1 MKERNEKRPAC
12 KKGIVPIVVLLTIG
26 FVVNIACGIFYSAI
40 TPFMTANLNPLLTG
54 QKQVTTGQNLT
65 VEQAAEQS
73 RAMAQELVQE
83 GAVLLKD
90 QDNALPLAE
99 GTAVNLFGYGSVDP
113 IYGGSGSGASDT
125 SSNIDL
131 VTGLTNAGFTVN
143 QELVD
148 FYKKSG
154 VSRAAQKGFEGSN
167 FTPAEVP
174 AAQYTDELLQNAKA
188 FSDVAIVTFSRVGGE
203 GGDLPQDMYAAGYS
217 KTDDGRHYLELTQ
230 DEEDLLALIKAQGF
244 GKVIVLVNSSN
255 AMELGFLEDDAID
268 AALWIGSLGSTGFN
282 AVGEILSGKVNP
294 SGRLSDTYA
303 YDLTSS
309 PAYWNAGDFTYSNL
323 NHHYVEYAEGIYVGY
338 RFYETRYVDNTTGLC
353 DEAAYAKAVQY
364 PFGYGLSYTTFE
376 QSIADYKTTD
386 SAIEMTVE
394 VKNTGAVA
402 GKDVVQVYYTAPY
415 TIGGI
420 EKSHVVL
427 AGFAKTD
434 LLQPGASEKVTI
446 TFAPENMASYD
457 ETGAKAYVLEA
468 GTYQIKLM
476 NNAHDVIDQREY
488 EVPATITY
496 SGDNARSTDLV
507 AATNEFEDVA
517 QGQIQQ
523 YVSRADWEGTLP
535 TARTD
540 GKTASAETVAAKE
553 NTLVYENNDSDQPIT
568 MADHGLTLE
577 DMTGLD
583 YDDPKWNDL
592 LEQLSVDDM
601 TTMIANGGWSTPEI
615 TSVGKPATNDLD
627 GPAGINS
634 LVSSLK
640 GVSFPS
646 EVIVGSSWNT
656 DLAQRFGTAFGA
668 EAAANHVVGLYA
680 PGMNI
685 HRTPFSG
692 RNFEYYS
699 EDGLLSGKMGA
710 AMVQGVDSQGV
721 YTYIKHFALNDQE
734 SNRLSI
740 SVWANEQSIREIYL
754 KPFELSVKEGG
765 TTAVMSSYSRLGN
778 TWAGASKALL
788 TDVLRNEW
796 GFHGMVVTDSAMGN
810 TNWMDVNLAIRAGGD
825 MMLCLMGVNLDSSS
839 NTAQQAMRRACHN
852 ILYTQANSIAIAAA
866 VDNTPYWLILLAIV
880 DSILLIAIVLLI
892 LKRIPAGKKL
902 GKGAK
907 AGICVGIAAVVA
919 LVFFRSGSA
928 PAAAASSESAAASET
943 AESTAA
949 PAEEEVK
956 DGVFMEL
963 SQTDAGGWLGCHVY
977 LMQDGSYSVT
987 YDYNAENAGVESE
1000 KGTYEIGADG
1010 TLTLTAEDGTV
1021 HTAATAAN
1029 ADGTISYTLEI
1040 TEGNTSVV
1048 CNPTGTLDPNA
1059 ASAAPAEPV
1068 VEGLFMEL
1076 SQTDAGGW
1084 LGCHVYLMQDG
1095 SYSVTYDYTADNTGI
1110 EGEKGTYAIGADGTL
1125 TLTAADGTEHT
1136 AAAAANADGTIS
1148 YTLEI
1153 TEPNTS
1159 VVCNPTGTLDP
1170 NAASAAPAEPAMEGL
1185 LVELSQKDADGWL
1198 GCHIYLMEDG
1208 TFSVAYDYTADNI
1221 GIEAAKGTY
1230 ADNGDGT
1237 LTLTSDSGEEI
1248 TVTVTDNGDGTK
1260 TYSAEVTEAN
1270 TSIVCNPTGKH

>member
-1 MKERNEKRPAC
+1 MRSGLLRFFYKLLFIDIPARLSFVIVMVISVDSPKEQRKGKEFIVKERNEKRPAR
-12 KKGIVPIVVLLTIG
+12 KKGLVPIAVLLTIG

-54 QKQVTTGQNLT
+54 QKQVTTGQSLT

-83 GAVLLKD
+83 GVVLLKN
-90 QDNALPLAE
+90 QNNALPLAE
-99 GTAVNLFGYGSVDP
+99 DTAVNLFGYGSVDP

-148 FYKKSG
+148 FYKNSG

-174 AAQYTDELLQNAKA
+174 AAQYTDTLLQNAKA
-188 FSDVAIVTFSRVGGE
+188 FSDVAIVTISRVGGE

-230 DEEDLLALIKAQGF
+230 DEQDLLALIKAQGF

-255 AMELGFLEDDAID
+255 AMELGFLEDDSID

-303 YDLTSS
+303 YDLTTA
-309 PAYWNAGDFTYSNL
+309 PAYWNAGDFTYANL
-323 NHHYVEYAEGIYVGY
+323 KHHYVEYAEGIYVGY
-338 RFYETRYVDNTTGLC
+338 RFYETRYVDNTTGVC

-364 PFGYGLSYTTFE
+364 PFGYGLSYTSFE
-376 QSIADYKTTD
+376 QTITDYKTSD

-394 VKNTGAVA
+394 VKNTGSVA
-402 GKDVVQVYYTAPY
+402 GKEVVQVYYTAPY

-427 AGFAKTD
+427 AGFAKTS

-446 TFAPENMASYD
+446 TFAPEDMASYD
-457 ETGAKAYVLEA
+457 EIGAKAYVLEA

-476 NNAHDVIDQREY
+476 NNAHEVIDQREY

-496 SGDNARSTDLV
+496 SGENARSTDLV

-517 QGQIQQ
+517 QGQIKQ

-535 TARTD
+535 TTRTD
-540 GKTASAETVAAKE
+540 GKTASAETIAAKE
-553 NTLVYENNDSDQPIT
+553 NAPVYENNDSDQPIT
-568 MADHGLTLE
+568 VADHGLTLE

-583 YDDPKWNDL
+583 YNDPKWNDL

-601 TTMIANGGWSTPEI
+601 TNMISNGGWSTPEVS
-615 TSVGKPATNDLD
+615 SVGKPATNDLD

-710 AMVQGVDSQGV
+710 AMVQGLSGQGV
-721 YTYIKHFALNDQE
+721 YSYIKHFALNDQE

-740 SVWANEQSIREIYL
+740 SVWANEQSIREVYL

-796 GFHGMVVTDSAMGN
+796 GFQGMVVTDSAMGN
-810 TNWMDVNLAIRAGGD
+810 TSWMDINLALRAGGD
-825 MMLCLMGVNLDSSS
+825 MMLCLMGVKLDASS

-852 ILYTQANSIAIAAA
+852 ILYTQANSIAVVAA

-907 AGICVGIAAVVA
+907 AGICVGIVAVVA
-919 LVFFRSGSA
+919 LVFWTMFFRSGSA

-949 PAEEEVK
+949 PAETEEAK
-956 DGVFMEL
+956 D
-963 SQTDAGGWLGCHVY
+963 
-977 LMQDGSYSVT
+977 
-987 YDYNAENAGVESE
+987 
-1000 KGTYEIGADG
+1000 
-1010 TLTLTAEDGTV
+1010 
-1021 HTAATAAN
+1021 
-1029 ADGTISYTLEI
+1029 
-1040 TEGNTSVV
+1040 
-1048 CNPTGTLDPNA
+1048 
-1059 ASAAPAEPV
+1059 
-1068 VEGLFMEL
+1068 GLFMEL

-1084 LGCHVYLMQDG
+1084 LGCHVYLMEDG
-1095 SYSVTYDYTADNTGI
+1095 SYSVTYDYNAENAGV
-1110 EGEKGTYAIGADGTL
+1110 EGEKGTYAIGGDGTL
-1125 TLTAADGTEHT
+1125 TLTAEDGTAHT
-1136 AAAAANADGTIS
+1136 AAAAANPDGTIS

-1153 TEPNTS
+1153 TESNTS

-1170 NAASAAPAEPAMEGL
+1170 SAASAAPAMEGL
-1185 LVELSQKDADGWL
+1185 FVELSQTDAGGWL
-1198 GCHIYLMEDG
+1198 GCHVYLMEDG
-1208 TFSVAYDYTADNI
+1208 TFSVVYDYTADNA

-1230 ADNGDGT
+1230 VDNGDGT
-1237 LTLTSDSGEEI
+1237 LTLTPDSGDEI
-1248 TVTVTDNGDGTK
+1248 TVTVTENSDGTK
-1260 TYSAEVTEAN
+1260 TYAAELTEAN
-1270 TSIVCNPTGKH
+1270 TSIVCNPTGKR

>member
-1 MKERNEKRPAC
+1 MKERNEKRPPR
-12 KKGIVPIVVLLTIG
+12 KKGIVPIAVLLTIG
-26 FVVNIACGIFYSAI
+26 LVVNIACGIFYSAI
-40 TPFMTANLNPLLTG
+40 TPFMTANFNPLLTG
-54 QKQVTTGQNLT
+54 QKQVTTGQSLT

-90 QDNALPLAE
+90 QNNALPLAE

-174 AAQYTDELLQNAKA
+174 AEKYTDTLLQNAKA
-188 FSDVAIVTFSRVGGE
+188 FSDVAIVTISRVGGE

-244 GKVIVLVNSSN
+244 SKVIALINSSN

-303 YDLTSS
+303 YDLTTA
-309 PAYWNAGDFTYSNL
+309 PAYWNAGDFTYANL
-323 NHHYVEYAEGIYVGY
+323 KHHYVEYAEGIYVGY
-338 RFYETRYVDNTTGLC
+338 RFYETRYVDNTTGVC

-427 AGFAKTD
+427 AGFAKTS
-434 LLQPGASEKVTI
+434 LLQPGASEKVTV
-446 TFAPENMASYD
+446 TFAPEDMASYD

-476 NNAHDVIDQREY
+476 HNAHDVIDQREY

-496 SGDNARSTDLV
+496 SGNNARSTDLV

-517 QGQIQQ
+517 QGQIQK
-523 YVSRADWEGTLP
+523 YVSRADWEGALP
-535 TARTD
+535 TTRTD

-553 NTLVYENNDSDQPIT
+553 NTPVYENNDSDQPIT
-568 MADHGLTLE
+568 IADHGLTLE

-592 LEQLSVDDM
+592 LEQLSVEDM
-601 TTMIANGGWSTPEI
+601 TNMISNGGWSTPEVA
-615 TSVGKPATNDLD
+615 SVGKPATNDLD

-634 LVSSLK
+634 LVSNLK

-810 TNWMDVNLAIRAGGD
+810 TSWMDINLALRAGGD
-825 MMLCLMGVNLDSSS
+825 MMLCLMGVKLDSSS

-880 DSILLIAIVLLI
+880 DSILLIAIVLLL

-907 AGICVGIAAVVA
+907 AGICVGIVAVVA
-919 LVFFRSGSA
+919 LVFWAMFFRSGIA
-928 PAAAASSESAAASET
+928 PATAASSESAAASET

-949 PAEEEVK
+949 SEEAK

-987 YDYNAENAGVESE
+987 YDYNAENAGVEGE

-1021 HTAATAAN
+1021 HTAAAAAN
-1029 ADGTISYTLEI
+1029 ADGTISYTLEF
-1040 TEGNTSVV
+1040 TEANTSVV

-1059 ASAAPAEPV
+1059 ASAAPAM
-1068 VEGLFMEL
+1068 EGLLVEL
-1076 SQTDAGGW
+1076 SQKDAGGW

-1095 SYSVTYDYTADNTGI
+1095 SYSVTYDYNAENAGV
-1110 EGEKGTYAIGADGTL
+1110 EGEKGTYEIDADGTL
-1125 TLTAADGTEHT
+1125 TLTAADGTVHT

-1148 YTLEI
+1148 YTLEF
-1153 TEPNTS
+1153 TESNTS

-1170 NAASAAPAEPAMEGL
+1170 NAASAAPAMEGL
-1185 LVELSQKDADGWL
+1185 LVELSQKDAGGWL
-1198 GCHIYLMEDG
+1198 GCHVYLMEDG
-1208 TFSVAYDYTADNI
+1208 TFSVAYDYTADNA

-1230 ADNGDGT
+1230 VDNGDGT
-1237 LTLTSDSGEEI
+1237 LTLTADSGDEI

-1260 TYSAEVTEAN
+1260 TYAAEVTEAN
-1270 TSIVCNPTGKH
+1270 TSIVCNPTGKR

>member
-1 MKERNEKRPAC
+1 MKERNEKRPPR
-12 KKGIVPIVVLLTIG
+12 KKGIVPIAVLLTIG
-26 FVVNIACGIFYSAI
+26 LVVNIACGIFYSAI
-40 TPFMTANLNPLLTG
+40 TPFMTANFNPLLTG
-54 QKQVTTGQNLT
+54 QKQVTTGQSLT

-90 QDNALPLAE
+90 QNNALPLAE

-174 AAQYTDELLQNAKA
+174 AAQYTDTLLQNAKA
-188 FSDVAIVTFSRVGGE
+188 FSDVAIVTISRVGGE

-244 GKVIVLVNSSN
+244 GKVIVLINSSN
-255 AMELGFLEDDAID
+255 AMELGFLEDDSID

-303 YDLTSS
+303 YDLTTA

-323 NHHYVEYAEGIYVGY
+323 KHHYVEYAEGIYVGY
-338 RFYETRYVDNTTGLC
+338 RFYETRYVDNTTGVC

-415 TIGGI
+415 TVGGI

-427 AGFAKTD
+427 AGFAKTS
-434 LLQPGASEKVTI
+434 LLQPGASEKVTV
-446 TFAPENMASYD
+446 TFAPEDMASYD

-496 SGDNARSTDLV
+496 SGENARSTDLV

-517 QGQIQQ
+517 QGQIKQ

-535 TARTD
+535 TTRTD

-553 NTLVYENNDSDQPIT
+553 NTPVYENNDSDQPIT
-568 MADHGLTLE
+568 IADHGLTLE

-601 TTMIANGGWSTPEI
+601 TNMIANGGWSTPEVA
-615 TSVGKPATNDLD
+615 SVGKPATNDLD

-710 AMVQGVDSQGV
+710 AMVQGVGSQGV

-810 TNWMDVNLAIRAGGD
+810 TSWMDINLALRAGGD
-825 MMLCLMGVNLDSSS
+825 MMLCLMGVKLDSSS

-880 DSILLIAIVLLI
+880 DSILLIAIVLLL

-919 LVFFRSGSA
+919 LVFWAMFFRSDSVS
-928 PAAAASSESAAASET
+928 AAASSESAASSET

-949 PAEEEVK
+949 SEEAT
-956 DGVFMEL
+956 DGLFMEL

-987 YDYNAENAGVESE
+987 YDYNAENAGVEGE

-1021 HTAATAAN
+1021 HTAAAAANADGTISYTLEFTEANTSVVCNPTGTFDPSAASAAPAMDGLFMELSQKDAGGWLGCHVYLMEDGSYTVTYDYTADNTGIEGEKGTYEIGADGTLTLTAEDGTVHTAAAAAN

-1040 TEGNTSVV
+1040 TESNTSVV

-1059 ASAAPAEPV
+1059 ASAAPA
-1068 VEGLFMEL
+1068 
-1076 SQTDAGGW
+1076 
-1084 LGCHVYLMQDG
+1084 
-1095 SYSVTYDYTADNTGI
+1095 
-1110 EGEKGTYAIGADGTL
+1110 
-1125 TLTAADGTEHT
+1125 
-1136 AAAAANADGTIS
+1136 
-1148 YTLEI
+1148 
-1153 TEPNTS
+1153 
-1159 VVCNPTGTLDP
+1159 
-1170 NAASAAPAEPAMEGL
+1170 MEGL
-1185 LVELSQKDADGWL
+1185 LVELSQKDAGGWL

-1208 TFSVAYDYTADNI
+1208 TFSVAYDYTADNA

-1237 LTLTSDSGEEI
+1237 LTLTADSGEEI

-1260 TYSAEVTEAN
+1260 TYAAEVTEVN
-1270 TSIVCNPTGKH
+1270 TSIVCNPTGKR

>member
-1 MKERNEKRPAC
+1 MKERNEKRPPR
-12 KKGIVPIVVLLTIG
+12 KKGIVPIAVLLTIG
-26 FVVNIACGIFYSAI
+26 LVVNIACGIFYSAI

-54 QKQVTTGQNLT
+54 QKQVTTGQSLT

-90 QDNALPLAE
+90 QNNALPLAE

-154 VSRAAQKGFEGSN
+154 VSRAVQKGFEGSN

-174 AAQYTDELLQNAKA
+174 AAQYTDALLQNAKA

-244 GKVIVLVNSSN
+244 GKVIVLINSSN
-255 AMELGFLEDDAID
+255 AMELGFLEDDSID

-303 YDLTSS
+303 YDLTTA

-338 RFYETRYVDNTTGLC
+338 RFYETRYVDNTTGVC
-353 DEAAYAKAVQY
+353 DEAVYAKAVQY

-376 QSIADYKTTD
+376 QSIADYKTSD

-394 VKNTGAVA
+394 VKNTGSVA

-415 TIGGI
+415 TVGGI

-427 AGFAKTD
+427 AGFAKTG
-434 LLQPGASEKVTI
+434 LLQPGASEKVTV
-446 TFAPENMASYD
+446 TFAPEDMASYD

-517 QGQIQQ
+517 QGQIQK
-523 YVSRADWEGTLP
+523 YVSRADWEGALP
-535 TARTD
+535 TTRTD

-553 NTLVYENNDSDQPIT
+553 NTPVYENNDSDQPIT
-568 MADHGLTLE
+568 IADHGLTLE

-592 LEQLSVDDM
+592 LEQLSVEDM
-601 TTMIANGGWSTPEI
+601 TNMISNGGWSTPEVA
-615 TSVGKPATNDLD
+615 SVGKPATNDLD

-634 LVSSLK
+634 LVSNLK

-810 TNWMDVNLAIRAGGD
+810 TSWMDINLALRAGGD
-825 MMLCLMGVNLDSSS
+825 MMLCLMGVKLDSSS

-880 DSILLIAIVLLI
+880 DSILLIAIVLLL

-907 AGICVGIAAVVA
+907 AGICVGIVAVVA
-919 LVFFRSGSA
+919 LVFWAMFFRSGIA
-928 PAAAASSESAAASET
+928 PATAASSESAAASET

-949 PAEEEVK
+949 SEEAK

-987 YDYNAENAGVESE
+987 YDYNAENAGVEGE

-1021 HTAATAAN
+1021 HTAAAAAN
-1029 ADGTISYTLEI
+1029 ADGTISYTLEF
-1040 TEGNTSVV
+1040 TEANTSVV

-1059 ASAAPAEPV
+1059 ASAAPAM
-1068 VEGLFMEL
+1068 EGLLVEL
-1076 SQTDAGGW
+1076 SQKDAGGW

-1095 SYSVTYDYTADNTGI
+1095 SYSVTYDYNAENAGV
-1110 EGEKGTYAIGADGTL
+1110 EGEKGTYEIDADGTL
-1125 TLTAADGTEHT
+1125 TLTAADGTVHT

-1148 YTLEI
+1148 YTLEF
-1153 TEPNTS
+1153 TESNTS

-1170 NAASAAPAEPAMEGL
+1170 NAASAAPAMEGL
-1185 LVELSQKDADGWL
+1185 LVELSQKDAGGWL
-1198 GCHIYLMEDG
+1198 GCHVYLMEDG
-1208 TFSVAYDYTADNI
+1208 TFSVAYDYTADNA

-1230 ADNGDGT
+1230 VDNGDGT
-1237 LTLTSDSGEEI
+1237 LTLTADSGDEI

-1260 TYSAEVTEAN
+1260 TYAAEVTEAN
-1270 TSIVCNPTGKH
+1270 TSIVCNPTGKR

>member
-1 MKERNEKRPAC
+1 MKERNEKRPAR
-12 KKGIVPIVVLLTIG
+12 KKGIVPIAVLLTIG
-26 FVVNIACGIFYSAI
+26 LVVNIACGIFYSAI

-54 QKQVTTGQNLT
+54 QKQVTTGQSLT
-65 VEQAAEQS
+65 VEQAADQS

-90 QDNALPLAE
+90 QNNALPLAE

-174 AAQYTDELLQNAKA
+174 AAQYTDTLLQNAKA
-188 FSDVAIVTFSRVGGE
+188 FSDVAIVTISRVGGE

-244 GKVIVLVNSSN
+244 GKVIVLINSSN
-255 AMELGFLEDDAID
+255 AMELGFLEDDSID

-282 AVGEILSGKVNP
+282 AVGEILSGKMNP

-303 YDLTSS
+303 YDLTTA

-338 RFYETRYVDNTTGLC
+338 RFYETRYVDNTTGVC

-394 VKNTGAVA
+394 VKNTGSVA

-427 AGFAKTD
+427 AGFAKTG
-434 LLQPGASEKVTI
+434 LLEPGASEKVTV
-446 TFAPENMASYD
+446 TFAPEDMASYD

-476 NNAHDVIDQREY
+476 NNAHEVIDQREY

-517 QGQIQQ
+517 QGQIKQ

-535 TARTD
+535 TTRTD

-553 NTLVYENNDSDQPIT
+553 NTPVYENNDSDQPIT
-568 MADHGLTLE
+568 FADHGLTLE

-583 YDDPKWNDL
+583 YDDPKWDDL

-601 TTMIANGGWSTPEI
+601 TNMISNGGWSTPEVA
-615 TSVGKPATNDLD
+615 SVGKPATNDLD

-765 TTAVMSSYSRLGN
+765 TTAVSSYSRLGN

-810 TNWMDVNLAIRAGGD
+810 TSWMDINLALRAGGD
-825 MMLCLMGVNLDSSS
+825 MMLCLMGVKLDSSS

-919 LVFFRSGSA
+919 LVFWAMFFRSSSVSVA
-928 PAAAASSESAAASET
+928 TASSESAAASET

-949 PAEEEVK
+949 SEEA
-956 DGVFMEL
+956 
-963 SQTDAGGWLGCHVY
+963 TD
-977 LMQDGSYSVT
+977 
-987 YDYNAENAGVESE
+987 
-1000 KGTYEIGADG
+1000 
-1010 TLTLTAEDGTV
+1010 
-1021 HTAATAAN
+1021 
-1029 ADGTISYTLEI
+1029 
-1040 TEGNTSVV
+1040 
-1048 CNPTGTLDPNA
+1048 
-1059 ASAAPAEPV
+1059 
-1068 VEGLFMEL
+1068 GLFMEL

-1095 SYSVTYDYTADNTGI
+1095 SYTVTYDYNAENAGVEGEKGTYEIGADGTLTLTAADGTVQTAAAAANVDGTISYTLEFTEANTSVVCNPTGTFDPSAVSAAPAMDGLFMELSQKDAGGWLGCHVYLMQDGSYTVTYDYTADNTGI
-1110 EGEKGTYAIGADGTL
+1110 EGEKGTYEIGADGTL
-1125 TLTAADGTEHT
+1125 TLTAADGTVHT
-1136 AAAAANADGTIS
+1136 AAATANADGIIS

-1153 TEPNTS
+1153 TESNTS

-1170 NAASAAPAEPAMEGL
+1170 SAASAAPAMEGL
-1185 LVELSQKDADGWL
+1185 LVELSQKDVGGWL

-1208 TFSVAYDYTADNI
+1208 SFSVAYDYTADNA
-1221 GIEAAKGTY
+1221 GIEAAKGIY
-1230 ADNGDGT
+1230 VDNGDGT
-1237 LTLTSDSGEEI
+1237 LTLTADSGDEI

-1260 TYSAEVTEAN
+1260 TYAAEVTEVN
-1270 TSIVCNPTGKH
+1270 TSIVCNPTGKR

>member
-1 MKERNEKRPAC
+1 M
-12 KKGIVPIVVLLTIG
+12 
-26 FVVNIACGIFYSAI
+26 
-40 TPFMTANLNPLLTG
+40 
-54 QKQVTTGQNLT
+54 
-65 VEQAAEQS
+65 
-73 RAMAQELVQE
+73 
-83 GAVLLKD
+83 
-90 QDNALPLAE
+90 
-99 GTAVNLFGYGSVDP
+99 
-113 IYGGSGSGASDT
+113 
-125 SSNIDL
+125 
-131 VTGLTNAGFTVN
+131 
-143 QELVD
+143 
-148 FYKKSG
+148 
-154 VSRAAQKGFEGSN
+154 
-167 FTPAEVP
+167 
-174 AAQYTDELLQNAKA
+174 
-188 FSDVAIVTFSRVGGE
+188 AIVTISRVGGE

-244 GKVIVLVNSSN
+244 SKVIVLVNSSN
-255 AMELGFLEDDAID
+255 AMELGFLEDDSID

-303 YDLTSS
+303 YDLTTA
-309 PAYWNAGDFTYSNL
+309 PAYWNAGDFTYANL
-323 NHHYVEYAEGIYVGY
+323 KHHYVEYAEGIYVGY
-338 RFYETRYVDNTTGLC
+338 RFYETRYVDNTTGVC

-376 QSIADYKTTD
+376 QSIADYKSTD

-427 AGFAKTD
+427 AGFAKTS
-434 LLQPGASEKVTI
+434 LLEPGASEKVTI
-446 TFAPENMASYD
+446 TFAPEDMASYD

-517 QGQIQQ
+517 QGQIKQ

-535 TARTD
+535 TTRTD

-553 NTLVYENNDSDQPIT
+553 NTPVYENNDSDQPIT
-568 MADHGLTLE
+568 IADHGLTLE

-601 TTMIANGGWSTPEI
+601 TNMISNGGWSTPEVA
-615 TSVGKPATNDLD
+615 SVGKPATNDLD

-710 AMVQGVDSQGV
+710 AMVQGVGSQGV
-721 YTYIKHFALNDQE
+721 YSYIKHFALNDQE

-810 TNWMDVNLAIRAGGD
+810 TSWMDVNLAIRAGGD
-825 MMLCLMGVNLDSSS
+825 MMLCLMGVKLDSSS

-919 LVFFRSGSA
+919 LVFWAMFFRSSSVS
-928 PAAAASSESAAASET
+928 AAAASSESAAASET
-943 AESTAA
+943 AES
-949 PAEEEVK
+949 
-956 DGVFMEL
+956 
-963 SQTDAGGWLGCHVY
+963 
-977 LMQDGSYSVT
+977 
-987 YDYNAENAGVESE
+987 
-1000 KGTYEIGADG
+1000 I
-1010 TLTLTAEDGTV
+1010 
-1021 HTAATAAN
+1021 
-1029 ADGTISYTLEI
+1029 
-1040 TEGNTSVV
+1040 
-1048 CNPTGTLDPNA
+1048 A
-1059 ASAAPAEPV
+1059 ASEEAKD
-1068 VEGLFMEL
+1068 GLFMEL

-1095 SYSVTYDYTADNTGI
+1095 SYTVTYDYNAENAGVEGEKGTYEIGADGTLTLTAEDGTVHTAAAAANADGTISYTLEFTEANTSVVCNPTGTLDPSAASAAPAMEGLFMELSQKDAGGWLGCHVYLMEDGSYTVTYDYTADNTGI
-1110 EGEKGTYAIGADGTL
+1110 EGEKGTYEIGADGTL
-1125 TLTAADGTEHT
+1125 TLTAADGTVHT
-1136 AAAAANADGTIS
+1136 AAAVANADGTIS
-1148 YTLEI
+1148 YTLEF
-1153 TEPNTS
+1153 TEANTS
-1159 VVCNPTGTLDP
+1159 VVCNPTGTLEP
-1170 NAASAAPAEPAMEGL
+1170 NAASAAPAMEGL
-1185 LVELSQKDADGWL
+1185 LVELSQKDAGGWL

-1208 TFSVAYDYTADNI
+1208 TFSVAYDYTADNA
-1221 GIEAAKGTY
+1221 GSEAAKGTY

-1237 LTLTSDSGEEI
+1237 LTLTADSGDEI
-1248 TVTVTDNGDGTK
+1248 TVTVTDNGNGTK
-1260 TYSAEVTEAN
+1260 TYAAEVTEPN
-1270 TSIVCNPTGKH
+1270 TSVVCNPTGKH

>member
-1 MKERNEKRPAC
+1 MKERNEKRPPR
-12 KKGIVPIVVLLTIG
+12 KKGIVPIAVLLTIG
-26 FVVNIACGIFYSAI
+26 LVVNIACGIFYSAI
-40 TPFMTANLNPLLTG
+40 TPFMTANFNPLLTG
-54 QKQVTTGQNLT
+54 QKQVTTGQSLT

-174 AAQYTDELLQNAKA
+174 AAQYTDTLLQNAKA
-188 FSDVAIVTFSRVGGE
+188 FSDVAIVTISRVGGE

-303 YDLTSS
+303 YDLTTA

-323 NHHYVEYAEGIYVGY
+323 KHHYVEYAEGIYVGY

-427 AGFAKTD
+427 AGFAKTS
-434 LLQPGASEKVTI
+434 LLQPGASEKVTV
-446 TFAPENMASYD
+446 TFASEDMASYD

-476 NNAHDVIDQREY
+476 NNAHEVIDQREY

-517 QGQIQQ
+517 QGQIKQ

-535 TARTD
+535 TTRTD

-553 NTLVYENNDSDQPIT
+553 NTPVYENNDSDQPIT
-568 MADHGLTLE
+568 IADHGLTLE

-601 TTMIANGGWSTPEI
+601 TNMISNGGWSTPEVA
-615 TSVGKPATNDLD
+615 SVGKPATNDLD

-810 TNWMDVNLAIRAGGD
+810 TSWMDINLALRAGGD
-825 MMLCLMGVNLDSSS
+825 MMLCLMGVKLDSSS

-919 LVFFRSGSA
+919 LVFWAMFFRSSSVSVA
-928 PAAAASSESAAASET
+928 TACSESAAASET

-949 PAEEEVK
+949 SEKAT
-956 DGVFMEL
+956 DGLFMEL

-987 YDYNAENAGVESE
+987 YDYNAENAGVEGE

-1010 TLTLTAEDGTV
+1010 TLTLTAADGTV
-1021 HTAATAAN
+1021 QTAAAAAN
-1029 ADGTISYTLEI
+1029 VDGTISYTLEF
-1040 TEGNTSVV
+1040 TEANTSVV
-1048 CNPTGTLDPNA
+1048 CNPTGTLDPSA
-1059 ASAAPAEPV
+1059 ASAAPAMD
-1068 VEGLFMEL
+1068 GLFMEL
-1076 SQTDAGGW
+1076 SQKDAGGW

-1095 SYSVTYDYTADNTGI
+1095 SYTVTYDYTADNTGI
-1110 EGEKGTYAIGADGTL
+1110 EGEKGTYEIGADGTL
-1125 TLTAADGTEHT
+1125 TLTAADGTVQT
-1136 AAAAANADGTIS
+1136 AAAAANVDGTIS
-1148 YTLEI
+1148 YTLEF
-1153 TEPNTS
+1153 TEANTS
-1159 VVCNPTGTLDP
+1159 VVCNPTGTFDP
-1170 NAASAAPAEPAMEGL
+1170 SAVSAAPAMDGL
-1185 LVELSQKDADGWL
+1185 FMELSQKDAGGWL

-1208 TFSVAYDYTADNI
+1208 TFSVAYDYTADNA

-1237 LTLTSDSGEEI
+1237 LTLTADSGEEI

-1260 TYSAEVTEAN
+1260 TYAAEVTEVN
-1270 TSIVCNPTGKH
+1270 TSIVCNPTGKR

>member
-1 MKERNEKRPAC
+1 MKERNEKRPAR
-12 KKGIVPIVVLLTIG
+12 KKGIVPIAVLLTIG
-26 FVVNIACGIFYSAI
+26 LVVNIACGIFYSAI

-54 QKQVTTGQNLT
+54 QKQVTTGQSLT
-65 VEQAAEQS
+65 VEQAADQS

-90 QDNALPLAE
+90 QNNALPLAE

-174 AAQYTDELLQNAKA
+174 AAQYTDTLLQNAKA

-244 GKVIVLVNSSN
+244 GKVIVLINSSN
-255 AMELGFLEDDAID
+255 AMELGFLEDDSID

-303 YDLTSS
+303 YDLTTA

-338 RFYETRYVDNTTGLC
+338 RFYETRYVDNTTGVC

-376 QSIADYKTTD
+376 QSIADYKTSD

-415 TIGGI
+415 TVGGI

-427 AGFAKTD
+427 AGFAKTG

-446 TFAPENMASYD
+446 TFAPEDMASYD

-553 NTLVYENNDSDQPIT
+553 NTPVYENNDSDQPIT
-568 MADHGLTLE
+568 IADHGLTLE

-601 TTMIANGGWSTPEI
+601 TNMISNGGWSTPEVA
-615 TSVGKPATNDLD
+615 SVGKPATNDLD

-710 AMVQGVDSQGV
+710 AMVQGVGSQGV

-810 TNWMDVNLAIRAGGD
+810 TSWMDINLALRAGGD
-825 MMLCLMGVNLDSSS
+825 MMLCLMGVKLDSSS

-880 DSILLIAIVLLI
+880 DSILLIAIVLLL

-919 LVFFRSGSA
+919 LVFWAMFFRSGSA
-928 PAAAASSESAAASET
+928 PAAAASSESAAVSET

-949 PAEEEVK
+949 SAEPEEAK
-956 DGVFMEL
+956 DGLFMEL

-987 YDYNAENAGVESE
+987 YDYNAENAGVEGE

-1021 HTAATAAN
+1021 HTAA
-1029 ADGTISYTLEI
+1029 
-1040 TEGNTSVV
+1040 
-1048 CNPTGTLDPNA
+1048 
-1059 ASAAPAEPV
+1059 
-1068 VEGLFMEL
+1068 
-1076 SQTDAGGW
+1076 
-1084 LGCHVYLMQDG
+1084 
-1095 SYSVTYDYTADNTGI
+1095 
-1110 EGEKGTYAIGADGTL
+1110 
-1125 TLTAADGTEHT
+1125 
-1136 AAAAANADGTIS
+1136 AAANADGTIS

-1153 TEPNTS
+1153 TESNTS

-1170 NAASAAPAEPAMEGL
+1170 SAASAAPAMEGL
-1185 LVELSQKDADGWL
+1185 LVELSQKDAGGWLGCHIYLMEDGSYSVTYDYNAENAGVEGEKGTYEIGADGTLTLTAEDGTVHTAAAAANADGTIQYTLEITEANTSVVCNPTGTLDPGAASAAPAMEGLLVELSQTDAGGWL

-1208 TFSVAYDYTADNI
+1208 TFSVAYDYTADNA

-1230 ADNGDGT
+1230 VDNGDGT
-1237 LTLTSDSGEEI
+1237 LTLTADSGDAI
-1248 TVTVTDNGDGTK
+1248 TVTVTDNGDGTQ
-1260 TYSAEVTEAN
+1260 TYSAEVTEIN
-1270 TSIVCNPTGKH
+1270 TSIVCNPTGKR

>member
-1 MKERNEKRPAC
+1 MKERNEKRSPR
-12 KKGIVPIVVLLTIG
+12 KKGIVPIAVLLTIG
-26 FVVNIACGIFYSAI
+26 LVINIACGMFYSAI

-54 QKQVTTGQNLT
+54 QKQVTTGQSLT
-65 VEQAAEQS
+65 VEQAADQS

-90 QDNALPLAE
+90 QNNALPLAE

-131 VTGLTNAGFTVN
+131 VTGLTNAGFSVN

-174 AAQYTDELLQNAKA
+174 AEKYTDTLLQNAKA
-188 FSDVAIVTFSRVGGE
+188 FSDVAIVTISRVGGE

-230 DEEDLLALIKAQGF
+230 DEEDLLALVKAQGF
-244 GKVIVLVNSSN
+244 DKVIVLINSSN
-255 AMELGFLEDDAID
+255 AMELGFLEDDSIA

-303 YDLTSS
+303 YDLTTA
-309 PAYWNAGDFTYSNL
+309 PAYWNAGDFTYANL
-323 NHHYVEYAEGIYVGY
+323 KHHYVEYAEGIYVGY
-338 RFYETRYVDNTTGLC
+338 RFYETRYVDNTTGVC

-364 PFGYGLSYTTFE
+364 PFGYGLSYTTIE
-376 QSIADYKTTD
+376 QSIADYKPTD

-427 AGFAKTD
+427 AGFAKTG

-446 TFAPENMASYD
+446 TFAPEDMASYD

-517 QGQIQQ
+517 QGQIKQ

-535 TARTD
+535 TTRTD
-540 GKTASAETVAAKE
+540 GKAASPETVAAKE
-553 NTLVYENNDSDQPIT
+553 NTPVYENNDSDQPIT
-568 MADHGLTLE
+568 IADHGLTLE

-601 TTMIANGGWSTPEI
+601 TNMISNGGWSTPEVA
-615 TSVGKPATNDLD
+615 SVGKPATNDLD

-634 LVSSLK
+634 LVSNLK

-825 MMLCLMGVNLDSSS
+825 MMLCLMGVKLDSSS

-892 LKRIPAGKKL
+892 LKHIPAGKKL

-907 AGICVGIAAVVA
+907 AGICVGIVAVVA
-919 LVFFRSGSA
+919 LVFWAMFFRSSSSA
-928 PAAAASSESAAASET
+928 PTAAASSESAAASET

-949 PAEEEVK
+949 SEEAK

-977 LMQDGSYSVT
+977 LMEDGSYTVT
-987 YDYNAENAGVESE
+987 YDYNAENAGVEGEKGTYEIGADGTLILTAEDGTVHTATAAANADGTITYTVELTEANTSVVCNPTGTFDPSAASAAPAMEGLLVELSQKDAGGWLGCHVYLMEDGSYTVTYDYNAENAGVEGE

-1010 TLTLTAEDGTV
+1010 TLTLTAADGTV
-1021 HTAATAAN
+1021 HTATAAAN
-1029 ADGTISYTLEI
+1029 PDGTITYTVEI
-1040 TEGNTSVV
+1040 TESNTSVV
-1048 CNPTGTLDPNA
+1048 CNPTGTLDPSA
-1059 ASAAPAEPV
+1059 ASAA
-1068 VEGLFMEL
+1068 
-1076 SQTDAGGW
+1076 
-1084 LGCHVYLMQDG
+1084 
-1095 SYSVTYDYTADNTGI
+1095 
-1110 EGEKGTYAIGADGTL
+1110 
-1125 TLTAADGTEHT
+1125 
-1136 AAAAANADGTIS
+1136 
-1148 YTLEI
+1148 
-1153 TEPNTS
+1153 
-1159 VVCNPTGTLDP
+1159 
-1170 NAASAAPAEPAMEGL
+1170 PAMEGL
-1185 LVELSQKDADGWL
+1185 LVELSQKDAGGWL
-1198 GCHIYLMEDG
+1198 GCHVYLMEDG
-1208 TFSVAYDYTADNI
+1208 TFSVAYDYTADNA

-1230 ADNGDGT
+1230 VDNGDGT
-1237 LTLTSDSGEEI
+1237 LTLTADSGDAI

-1260 TYSAEVTEAN
+1260 TYAAEVTEAN

>member
-1 MKERNEKRPAC
+1 MKERNEKRPPR
-12 KKGIVPIVVLLTIG
+12 KKGIVPIAVLLTIG
-26 FVVNIACGIFYSAI
+26 LVVNIACGIFYSAI
-40 TPFMTANLNPLLTG
+40 TPFMTANFNPLLTG
-54 QKQVTTGQNLT
+54 QKQVTTGQSLT

-90 QDNALPLAE
+90 QNNALPLAE

-174 AAQYTDELLQNAKA
+174 AAQYTDTLLQNAKA
-188 FSDVAIVTFSRVGGE
+188 FSDVAIVTISRVGGE

-217 KTDDGRHYLELTQ
+217 KTDDGKHYLELTK

-244 GKVIVLVNSSN
+244 GKVIVLINSSN
-255 AMELGFLEDDAID
+255 AMELGFLEDDSID

-303 YDLTSS
+303 YDLTTA
-309 PAYWNAGDFTYSNL
+309 PAYWNAGDFTYANL
-323 NHHYVEYAEGIYVGY
+323 KHHYVEYAEGIYVGY
-338 RFYETRYVDNTTGLC
+338 RFYETRYVDNTTGVC

-376 QSIADYKTTD
+376 QSIADYKATD

-427 AGFAKTD
+427 AGFAKTS
-434 LLQPGASEKVTI
+434 LLQPGASEKVTV
-446 TFAPENMASYD
+446 TFAPEDMASYD

-476 NNAHDVIDQREY
+476 NNAHEVIDQREY

-517 QGQIQQ
+517 QGQIKQ
-523 YVSRADWEGTLP
+523 YVSRADWQGTLP
-535 TARTD
+535 TTRTD

-553 NTLVYENNDSDQPIT
+553 NTPVYENNDSDQPIT
-568 MADHGLTLE
+568 IADHGLTLE

-601 TTMIANGGWSTPEI
+601 TNMISNGGWSTPEVA
-615 TSVGKPATNDLD
+615 SVGKPATNDLD

-710 AMVQGVDSQGV
+710 AMVQGVGSQGV

-810 TNWMDVNLAIRAGGD
+810 TSWMDINLALRAGGD
-825 MMLCLMGVNLDSSS
+825 MMLCLMGVKLDSSS

-919 LVFFRSGSA
+919 LVFWAMFFRSSSVSVA
-928 PAAAASSESAAASET
+928 TASSESAAASET

-949 PAEEEVK
+949 SEEAT
-956 DGVFMEL
+956 DGLFMEL
-963 SQTDAGGWLGCHVY
+963 SQTDAGGWLGCHVYLMQDGSYTVTYDYNAENAGVEGEKGTYEIGADGTLTLTAEDGTVHTAAAAANADGTISYTLEFTEANTSVVCNPTGTFDPNAASAAPAMDGLFMELSQKDAGGWLGCHVY

-987 YDYNAENAGVESE
+987 YDYNAENAGVEGE

-1021 HTAATAAN
+1021 HTAAAAAN
-1029 ADGTISYTLEI
+1029 ADGTISYTLEF
-1040 TEGNTSVV
+1040 TEANTSVV
-1048 CNPTGTLDPNA
+1048 CNPTGTLDPSA
-1059 ASAAPAEPV
+1059 ASAA
-1068 VEGLFMEL
+1068 
-1076 SQTDAGGW
+1076 
-1084 LGCHVYLMQDG
+1084 
-1095 SYSVTYDYTADNTGI
+1095 
-1110 EGEKGTYAIGADGTL
+1110 
-1125 TLTAADGTEHT
+1125 
-1136 AAAAANADGTIS
+1136 
-1148 YTLEI
+1148 
-1153 TEPNTS
+1153 
-1159 VVCNPTGTLDP
+1159 
-1170 NAASAAPAEPAMEGL
+1170 PAMEGL
-1185 LVELSQKDADGWL
+1185 LVELSQKDAGGWL

-1208 TFSVAYDYTADNI
+1208 TFSVAYDYTADNA

-1230 ADNGDGT
+1230 VDNGDGT
-1237 LTLTSDSGEEI
+1237 LTLTADSGDEI

-1260 TYSAEVTEAN
+1260 TYSAEVTEVN
-1270 TSIVCNPTGKH
+1270 TSIVCNPTGKR

>member
-1 MKERNEKRPAC
+1 MKERNEKRPPR
-12 KKGIVPIVVLLTIG
+12 KKGIVPIAVLLTIG
-26 FVVNIACGIFYSAI
+26 LVVNIACGIFYSAI
-40 TPFMTANLNPLLTG
+40 TPFMTANFNPLLTG
-54 QKQVTTGQNLT
+54 QKQVTTGQSLT

-90 QDNALPLAE
+90 QNNALPLAE

-174 AAQYTDELLQNAKA
+174 AAQYTDTLLQNAKA
-188 FSDVAIVTFSRVGGE
+188 FSDVAIVTISRVGGE

-303 YDLTSS
+303 YDLTTAS
-309 PAYWNAGDFTYSNL
+309 AYWNAGNFTYANL
-323 NHHYVEYAEGIYVGY
+323 KHHYVEYAEGIYVGY
-338 RFYETRYVDNTTGLC
+338 RFYETRYVDNTTGVC

-427 AGFAKTD
+427 AGFAKTS
-434 LLQPGASEKVTI
+434 LLQPGASEKVTV
-446 TFAPENMASYD
+446 TFAPEDMASYD

-476 NNAHDVIDQREY
+476 RNAHEVIDQREY

-496 SGDNARSTDLV
+496 SGENARSTDLV

-517 QGQIQQ
+517 QGQIKQ

-535 TARTD
+535 TTRTD

-553 NTLVYENNDSDQPIT
+553 NTPVYENKDSDQPIT
-568 MADHGLTLE
+568 IADHGLTLE
-577 DMTGLD
+577 DMTGLE
-583 YDDPKWNDL
+583 YDDPKWDDL

-601 TTMIANGGWSTPEI
+601 TNMISNGGWSTPEVA
-615 TSVGKPATNDLD
+615 SVGKPATNDLD

-810 TNWMDVNLAIRAGGD
+810 TSWMDINLALRAGGD
-825 MMLCLMGVNLDSSS
+825 MMLCLMGVKLDSSS

-919 LVFFRSGSA
+919 LVFWAMFFRSSA
-928 PAAAASSESAAASET
+928 TTAATSSESAAASET

-949 PAEEEVK
+949 SEEAK
-956 DGVFMEL
+956 D
-963 SQTDAGGWLGCHVY
+963 
-977 LMQDGSYSVT
+977 
-987 YDYNAENAGVESE
+987 
-1000 KGTYEIGADG
+1000 
-1010 TLTLTAEDGTV
+1010 
-1021 HTAATAAN
+1021 
-1029 ADGTISYTLEI
+1029 
-1040 TEGNTSVV
+1040 
-1048 CNPTGTLDPNA
+1048 
-1059 ASAAPAEPV
+1059 
-1068 VEGLFMEL
+1068 GLFMEL

-1095 SYSVTYDYTADNTGI
+1095 SYTVTYDYNAENAGVEGEKGTYEIGADGTLTLTAEDGTVQTAAAAANADGTISYTLEFTEANTSVVCNPTGTFDPSAASAAPAMEGLFMELSQKDAGGWLGCHVYLMQDGSYTVTYDYTADNTGI
-1110 EGEKGTYAIGADGTL
+1110 EGEKGTYEIGADGTL
-1125 TLTAADGTEHT
+1125 TLTAADGTVHT
-1136 AAAAANADGTIS
+1136 AAAAANADGTIG

-1153 TEPNTS
+1153 TESNTS

-1170 NAASAAPAEPAMEGL
+1170 SAASAAPAMEGL
-1185 LVELSQKDADGWL
+1185 LVELSQKDAGGWL

-1208 TFSVAYDYTADNI
+1208 SFSVAYDYTADNA
-1221 GIEAAKGTY
+1221 GIEAAKGIY
-1230 ADNGDGT
+1230 VDNGDGT
-1237 LTLTSDSGEEI
+1237 LTLTADSGDEI

-1260 TYSAEVTEAN
+1260 TYAAEVTEVN
-1270 TSIVCNPTGKH
+1270 TSIVCNPTGKR

>member
-1 MKERNEKRPAC
+1 MKERNEKRPAR
-12 KKGIVPIVVLLTIG
+12 KKGIVPIAVLLTIG
-26 FVVNIACGIFYSAI
+26 LVVNIACGIFYSAI

-54 QKQVTTGQNLT
+54 QKQVTTGQSLT
-65 VEQAAEQS
+65 VEQAADQS

-90 QDNALPLAE
+90 QNNALPLAE

-174 AAQYTDELLQNAKA
+174 AAQYTDTLLQNAKA

-244 GKVIVLVNSSN
+244 GKVIVLINSSN
-255 AMELGFLEDDAID
+255 AMELGFLEDDSID

-303 YDLTSS
+303 YDLTTA

-338 RFYETRYVDNTTGLC
+338 RFYETRYVDNTTGVC
-353 DEAAYAKAVQY
+353 DEAAYTKAVQY

-376 QSIADYKTTD
+376 QSIADYKTSD

-415 TIGGI
+415 TLGGI

-427 AGFAKTD
+427 AGFAKTG

-446 TFAPENMASYD
+446 TFAPEDMASYD

-517 QGQIQQ
+517 QGQIKQ

-535 TARTD
+535 TTRTD
-540 GKTASAETVAAKE
+540 GKMASAETVAAKE
-553 NTLVYENNDSDQPIT
+553 NTTVYENNDSDQPIT
-568 MADHGLTLE
+568 VADHGLTLE
-577 DMTGLD
+577 DMTGLE
-583 YDDPKWNDL
+583 YDDPKWDDL

-601 TTMIANGGWSTPEI
+601 TNMIANGGWSTPEI
-615 TSVGKPATNDLD
+615 ASVGKPATNDLD

-810 TNWMDVNLAIRAGGD
+810 TSWMDINLALRAGGD
-825 MMLCLMGVNLDSSS
+825 MMLCLMGVKLDSSS

-880 DSILLIAIVLLI
+880 DSILLIAIVLLL

-907 AGICVGIAAVVA
+907 AGICVGIVAVVA
-919 LVFFRSGSA
+919 LVFWAMFFRSGIA
-928 PAAAASSESAAASET
+928 PATAASSESAAASET

-949 PAEEEVK
+949 SEEAK

-987 YDYNAENAGVESE
+987 YDYNAENAGVEGE

-1021 HTAATAAN
+1021 HTAAAAAN
-1029 ADGTISYTLEI
+1029 ADGTISYTLEF
-1040 TEGNTSVV
+1040 TEANTSVV

-1059 ASAAPAEPV
+1059 ASAAPAM
-1068 VEGLFMEL
+1068 EGLLVEL
-1076 SQTDAGGW
+1076 SQKDAGGW

-1095 SYSVTYDYTADNTGI
+1095 SYSVTYDYNAENAGV
-1110 EGEKGTYAIGADGTL
+1110 EGEKGTYEIDADGTL
-1125 TLTAADGTEHT
+1125 TLTAADGTVHT

-1148 YTLEI
+1148 YTLEF
-1153 TEPNTS
+1153 TESNTS

-1170 NAASAAPAEPAMEGL
+1170 NAASAAPAMEGL
-1185 LVELSQKDADGWL
+1185 LVELSQKDAGGWL
-1198 GCHIYLMEDG
+1198 GCHVYLMEDG
-1208 TFSVAYDYTADNI
+1208 TFSVAYDYTADNA

-1230 ADNGDGT
+1230 VDNGDGT
-1237 LTLTSDSGEEI
+1237 LTLTADSGDEI

-1260 TYSAEVTEAN
+1260 TYAAEVTEAN
-1270 TSIVCNPTGKH
+1270 TSIVCNPTGKR

>member
-1 MKERNEKRPAC
+1 MKERNEKRPAR
-12 KKGIVPIVVLLTIG
+12 KKGIVPIAVLLTIG
-26 FVVNIACGIFYSAI
+26 LVVNIACGMFYSAI
-40 TPFMTANLNPLLTG
+40 TPFMTANFNPLLTG
-54 QKQVTTGQNLT
+54 QKQVTTGQSLT
-65 VEQAAEQS
+65 VEQAADQS

-90 QDNALPLAE
+90 QNNALPLAE
-99 GTAVNLFGYGSVDP
+99 GSAVNLFGYGSVDP

-125 SSNIDL
+125 SSNVDL
-131 VTGLTNAGFTVN
+131 VTGLTNAGFSVN

-174 AAQYTDELLQNAKA
+174 AAQYTDALLQNAKA
-188 FSDVAIVTFSRVGGE
+188 FSDVAIVTISRVGGE

-244 GKVIVLVNSSN
+244 GKVIVLINSSN
-255 AMELGFLEDDAID
+255 AMELGFLEDDSID

-303 YDLTSS
+303 YDLTTA

-323 NHHYVEYAEGIYVGY
+323 KHHYVEYAEGIYVGY
-338 RFYETRYVDNTTGLC
+338 RFYETRYVDNTTGIC

-376 QSIADYKTTD
+376 QSITDYKTSD

-427 AGFAKTD
+427 AGFAKTG

-446 TFAPENMASYD
+446 TFAPEDMASYD
-457 ETGAKAYVLEA
+457 EAGAKAYVLEA

-496 SGDNARSTDLV
+496 SGENARSTDLV

-517 QGQIQQ
+517 QGQIKQ

-535 TARTD
+535 TTRTD

-553 NTLVYENNDSDQPIT
+553 DTPVYENNDSDQPIT
-568 MADHGLTLE
+568 FANHGLTLE

-583 YDDPKWNDL
+583 YDDPKWDDL

-601 TTMIANGGWSTPEI
+601 TNMIANGGWSTPEI
-615 TSVGKPATNDLD
+615 ASVGKPATNDLD

-825 MMLCLMGVNLDSSS
+825 MMLCLMGVKLDSSS

-907 AGICVGIAAVVA
+907 AGICVGIVAVVA
-919 LVFFRSGSA
+919 LVFWAMFFRSSSVSVA
-928 PAAAASSESAAASET
+928 TASSESAAASET

-949 PAEEEVK
+949 SEEA
-956 DGVFMEL
+956 
-963 SQTDAGGWLGCHVY
+963 TD
-977 LMQDGSYSVT
+977 
-987 YDYNAENAGVESE
+987 
-1000 KGTYEIGADG
+1000 
-1010 TLTLTAEDGTV
+1010 
-1021 HTAATAAN
+1021 
-1029 ADGTISYTLEI
+1029 
-1040 TEGNTSVV
+1040 
-1048 CNPTGTLDPNA
+1048 
-1059 ASAAPAEPV
+1059 
-1068 VEGLFMEL
+1068 GLFMEL

-1095 SYSVTYDYTADNTGI
+1095 SYTVTYDYNAENAGVEGEKGTYEIGADGTLTLTAADGTVQTAAAAANVDGTISYTLEFTEANTSVVCNPTGTFDPSAVSAAPAMDGLFMELSQKDAGGWLGCHVYLMQDGSYTVTYDYTADNTGI
-1110 EGEKGTYAIGADGTL
+1110 EGEKGTYEIGADGTL
-1125 TLTAADGTEHT
+1125 TLTAADGTVHT
-1136 AAAAANADGTIS
+1136 AAATANADGIIS

-1153 TEPNTS
+1153 TESNTS

-1170 NAASAAPAEPAMEGL
+1170 SAASAAPAMEGL
-1185 LVELSQKDADGWL
+1185 LVELSQKDVGGWL

-1208 TFSVAYDYTADNI
+1208 SFSVAYDYTADNA
-1221 GIEAAKGTY
+1221 GIEAAKGIY
-1230 ADNGDGT
+1230 VDNGDGT
-1237 LTLTSDSGEEI
+1237 LTLTADSGDEI

-1260 TYSAEVTEAN
+1260 TYAAEVTEVN
-1270 TSIVCNPTGKH
+1270 TSIVCNPTGKR

>member
-1 MKERNEKRPAC
+1 MKERNEKRPGR
-12 KKGIVPIVVLLTIG
+12 KKGIVPIAVLLTIG
-26 FVVNIACGIFYSAI
+26 LAVNIACGIFYSAI

-65 VEQAAEQS
+65 VEQAADQS

-90 QDNALPLAE
+90 QNNALPLAE

-174 AAQYTDELLQNAKA
+174 AEKYTDTLLQNAKA
-188 FSDVAIVTFSRVGGE
+188 FSDVAIVTISRVGGE

-230 DEEDLLALIKAQGF
+230 DEEDLLALVKAQGF

-255 AMELGFLEDDAID
+255 AMELGFLEDDSID

-303 YDLTSS
+303 YDLTTA

-323 NHHYVEYAEGIYVGY
+323 KHHYVEYAEGIYVGY
-338 RFYETRYVDNTTGLC
+338 RFYETRYVDNTTGVC

-427 AGFAKTD
+427 AGFAKTG
-434 LLQPGASEKVTI
+434 LLEPGASEKVTI
-446 TFAPENMASYD
+446 TFAPEDMASYD

-476 NNAHDVIDQREY
+476 NNAHEVIDQREY

-496 SGDNARSTDLV
+496 SGENARSTDLV

-517 QGQIQQ
+517 QGQITQ
-523 YVSRADWEGTLP
+523 YVSRADWQGTLP

-553 NTLVYENNDSDQPIT
+553 NAPVYENNDSDQPIT
-568 MADHGLTLE
+568 IADHGLTLE

-601 TTMIANGGWSTPEI
+601 TNMISNGGWSTPEVA
-615 TSVGKPATNDLD
+615 SVGKPATNDLD

-634 LVSSLK
+634 LVSNLK

-646 EVIVGSSWNT
+646 EVIVGSSWNA

-810 TNWMDVNLAIRAGGD
+810 TSWMDVNLAIRAGGD
-825 MMLCLMGVNLDSSS
+825 MMLCLMGVKLDSSS

-902 GKGAK
+902 GKGPK
-907 AGICVGIAAVVA
+907 AGICVGIVAVVA
-919 LVFFRSGSA
+919 LVFWAMFFRSSVTT
-928 PAAAASSESAAASET
+928 AATSSESAASSET

-949 PAEEEVK
+949 SAEAK
-956 DGVFMEL
+956 D
-963 SQTDAGGWLGCHVY
+963 
-977 LMQDGSYSVT
+977 
-987 YDYNAENAGVESE
+987 
-1000 KGTYEIGADG
+1000 
-1010 TLTLTAEDGTV
+1010 
-1021 HTAATAAN
+1021 
-1029 ADGTISYTLEI
+1029 
-1040 TEGNTSVV
+1040 
-1048 CNPTGTLDPNA
+1048 
-1059 ASAAPAEPV
+1059 
-1068 VEGLFMEL
+1068 GLFMEL

-1095 SYSVTYDYTADNTGI
+1095 SYTVTYDYNAENADVEGEKGTYQIGADGTLTLTAADGTEHTAAAAANAGGTISYTLEFTEANTSVVCNPTGTLDPSAASAAPAMEGLFMELSQKDAGGWLGCHVYLMQDGSYTVTYDYTADNTGI
-1110 EGEKGTYAIGADGTL
+1110 EGEKGTYQIGADGTL

-1153 TEPNTS
+1153 TESNTS

-1170 NAASAAPAEPAMEGL
+1170 NAASAAPAMEGL
-1185 LVELSQKDADGWL
+1185 LVELSQTDAGGWL
-1198 GCHIYLMEDG
+1198 GCHVYLMEDG
-1208 TFSVAYDYTADNI
+1208 TFSVAYDYTADNT

-1230 ADNGDGT
+1230 VDNGDGT
-1237 LTLTSDSGEEI
+1237 LTLTADSGDEI

-1260 TYSAEVTEAN
+1260 TYAAEVTEAN

>member
-1 MKERNEKRPAC
+1 MKERNEKRPPR
-12 KKGIVPIVVLLTIG
+12 KKGIVPIAVLLTIG
-26 FVVNIACGIFYSAI
+26 LVVNIACGIFYSAI
-40 TPFMTANLNPLLTG
+40 TPFMTANFNPLLTG
-54 QKQVTTGQNLT
+54 QKQVTTGQSLT

-174 AAQYTDELLQNAKA
+174 AAQYTDTLLQNAKA
-188 FSDVAIVTFSRVGGE
+188 FSDVAIVTISRVGGE

-244 GKVIVLVNSSN
+244 SKVIVLINSSN
-255 AMELGFLEDDAID
+255 AMELGFLEDDSID

-303 YDLTSS
+303 YDLTTA
-309 PAYWNAGDFTYSNL
+309 PAYWNAGDFTYANL
-323 NHHYVEYAEGIYVGY
+323 KHHYVEYAEGIYVGY
-338 RFYETRYVDNTTGLC
+338 RFYETRYVDNSTGVC

-427 AGFAKTD
+427 AGFAKTS

-446 TFAPENMASYD
+446 TFAPEDMASYD

-496 SGDNARSTDLV
+496 SGENARSTDLV

-517 QGQIQQ
+517 QGQIKQ

-535 TARTD
+535 TTRTD

-553 NTLVYENNDSDQPIT
+553 NTPVYENNDSDQPIT
-568 MADHGLTLE
+568 IADHGLTLE

-583 YDDPKWNDL
+583 YDDPKWDDL

-601 TTMIANGGWSTPEI
+601 TNMISNGGWSTPEVA
-615 TSVGKPATNDLD
+615 SVGKPATNDLD

-634 LVSSLK
+634 LVSNLK

-810 TNWMDVNLAIRAGGD
+810 TSWMDVNFAIRAGGD
-825 MMLCLMGVNLDSSS
+825 MMLCLMGVKLDSSS

-880 DSILLIAIVLLI
+880 DSILLIAIVLLL

-907 AGICVGIAAVVA
+907 AGICVGIAVVVA
-919 LVFFRSGSA
+919 LVFWAMFFRSSSVSVA
-928 PAAAASSESAAASET
+928 TASSESAAASET

-949 PAEEEVK
+949 SEEA
-956 DGVFMEL
+956 
-963 SQTDAGGWLGCHVY
+963 TD
-977 LMQDGSYSVT
+977 
-987 YDYNAENAGVESE
+987 
-1000 KGTYEIGADG
+1000 
-1010 TLTLTAEDGTV
+1010 
-1021 HTAATAAN
+1021 
-1029 ADGTISYTLEI
+1029 
-1040 TEGNTSVV
+1040 
-1048 CNPTGTLDPNA
+1048 
-1059 ASAAPAEPV
+1059 
-1068 VEGLFMEL
+1068 GLFMEL

-1095 SYSVTYDYTADNTGI
+1095 SYTITYDYNAENAGVEGEKGTYEIGADGTLTLTAEDGTVHTAAAAANADGTISYTLEFTEANTSVVCNPTGTLDPSAASAAPAMEGLFMELSQKDAGGWLGCHVYLMEDGSYTVTYDYTADNTGI
-1110 EGEKGTYAIGADGTL
+1110 EGEKGTYEIGADGTL
-1125 TLTAADGTEHT
+1125 TLTAEDGTVHT
-1136 AAAAANADGTIS
+1136 AAAVANADGTIS
-1148 YTLEI
+1148 YTLEF
-1153 TEPNTS
+1153 TEANTS
-1159 VVCNPTGTLDP
+1159 VVCNPTGTLEP
-1170 NAASAAPAEPAMEGL
+1170 NAASTAPAMEGL
-1185 LVELSQKDADGWL
+1185 LVELSQKDAGGWL

-1208 TFSVAYDYTADNI
+1208 TFSVAYDYTADNA

-1230 ADNGDGT
+1230 VDNGDGT
-1237 LTLTSDSGEEI
+1237 LTLTADSGEEI

-1260 TYSAEVTEAN
+1260 TYAAEVTEAN
-1270 TSIVCNPTGKH
+1270 TSIVCNPTGKR

>member
-1 MKERNEKRPAC
+1 MKERNEKRPPR
-12 KKGIVPIVVLLTIG
+12 KKGIVPIAVLLTIG
-26 FVVNIACGIFYSAI
+26 LVVNIACGIFYSAI

-54 QKQVTTGQNLT
+54 QKQVTTGQSLT

-90 QDNALPLAE
+90 QNNALPLAE

-174 AAQYTDELLQNAKA
+174 AAQYTDTLLQNAKA
-188 FSDVAIVTFSRVGGE
+188 FSDVAIVTISRVGGE

-244 GKVIVLVNSSN
+244 SKVIVLVNSSN
-255 AMELGFLEDDAID
+255 AMELGFLEDDSID

-303 YDLTSS
+303 YDLTTA

-323 NHHYVEYAEGIYVGY
+323 KHHYVEYAEGIYVGY

-386 SAIEMTVE
+386 SAIEMIVE
-394 VKNTGAVA
+394 VENTGAVA

-415 TIGGI
+415 TVGGI

-427 AGFAKTD
+427 AGFAKTS

-446 TFAPENMASYD
+446 TFAPEDMASYD

-476 NNAHDVIDQREY
+476 NNAHEVIDQREY

-517 QGQIQQ
+517 QGQIKQ

-535 TARTD
+535 TTRTD

-553 NTLVYENNDSDQPIT
+553 NTPVYENNDSDQPIT
-568 MADHGLTLE
+568 IADHGLTLE

-601 TTMIANGGWSTPEI
+601 TNMISNGGWSTPEVA
-615 TSVGKPATNDLD
+615 SVGKPATNDLD

-810 TNWMDVNLAIRAGGD
+810 TSWMDINLALRAGGD
-825 MMLCLMGVNLDSSS
+825 MMLCLMGVKLDSSS

-907 AGICVGIAAVVA
+907 AGICVGITAVVA
-919 LVFFRSGSA
+919 LVFWAMFFRSSSVSVA
-928 PAAAASSESAAASET
+928 TASSESAASSET

-949 PAEEEVK
+949 SEEA
-956 DGVFMEL
+956 
-963 SQTDAGGWLGCHVY
+963 TD
-977 LMQDGSYSVT
+977 
-987 YDYNAENAGVESE
+987 
-1000 KGTYEIGADG
+1000 
-1010 TLTLTAEDGTV
+1010 
-1021 HTAATAAN
+1021 
-1029 ADGTISYTLEI
+1029 
-1040 TEGNTSVV
+1040 
-1048 CNPTGTLDPNA
+1048 
-1059 ASAAPAEPV
+1059 
-1068 VEGLFMEL
+1068 GLFMEL

-1095 SYSVTYDYTADNTGI
+1095 SYTVTYDYNAENAGVEGEKGTYEIGADGTLTLTAEDGTVHTAAAAANADGTISYTLEFTEANTSVVCNPTGTFDPSAVSAAPAMDGLFMELSQKDAGGWLGCHVYLMEDGSYSVTYDYTADNTGI
-1110 EGEKGTYAIGADGTL
+1110 EGEKGTYEIGADGTL
-1125 TLTAADGTEHT
+1125 TLTAADGTVHT

-1148 YTLEI
+1148 YTLEF
-1153 TEPNTS
+1153 TESNTS

-1170 NAASAAPAEPAMEGL
+1170 SAASAAPAMEGL
-1185 LVELSQKDADGWL
+1185 LVELSQKDAGGWL
-1198 GCHIYLMEDG
+1198 GCHVYLMEDG
-1208 TFSVAYDYTADNI
+1208 SFSVAYDYTADNA

-1230 ADNGDGT
+1230 VDNGDGT
-1237 LTLTSDSGEEI
+1237 LTLTADSGDEI

-1260 TYSAEVTEAN
+1260 TYAAEVTEVN
-1270 TSIVCNPTGKH
+1270 TSIVCNPTGKR

>member
-1 MKERNEKRPAC
+1 MKERNEKRPPR
-12 KKGIVPIVVLLTIG
+12 KKGIVPIAVLLTIG
-26 FVVNIACGIFYSAI
+26 LVVNIACGIFYSAI
-40 TPFMTANLNPLLTG
+40 TPFMTANFNPLLTG
-54 QKQVTTGQNLT
+54 QKQVTTGQSLT

-90 QDNALPLAE
+90 QNSALPLAE

-174 AAQYTDELLQNAKA
+174 AAQYTDTLLQNAKA
-188 FSDVAIVTFSRVGGE
+188 FSDVAIVTISRVGGE

-244 GKVIVLVNSSN
+244 GKVIVLINSSN
-255 AMELGFLEDDAID
+255 AMELGFLEDDSID

-303 YDLTSS
+303 YDLTTA

-323 NHHYVEYAEGIYVGY
+323 KHHYVEYAEGIYVGY
-338 RFYETRYVDNTTGLC
+338 RFYETRYVDNTTGVC

-415 TIGGI
+415 TVGGI

-427 AGFAKTD
+427 AGFAKTS

-446 TFAPENMASYD
+446 TFAPEDMASYD

-476 NNAHDVIDQREY
+476 NNAHEVIDQREY

-517 QGQIQQ
+517 QGQIKQ

-535 TARTD
+535 TTRTD

-553 NTLVYENNDSDQPIT
+553 NTPVYENNDSDQPIT
-568 MADHGLTLE
+568 IADHGLTLE

-583 YDDPKWNDL
+583 YDDPKWDDL

-601 TTMIANGGWSTPEI
+601 TNMISNGGWSTPEVA
-615 TSVGKPATNDLD
+615 SVGKPATNDLD

-710 AMVQGVDSQGV
+710 AMVQGVGSQGV

-810 TNWMDVNLAIRAGGD
+810 TSWMDINLALRAGGD
-825 MMLCLMGVNLDSSS
+825 MMLCLMGVKLDSSS

-880 DSILLIAIVLLI
+880 DSILLIAIVLLL

-919 LVFFRSGSA
+919 LVFWAMFFRSDSVS
-928 PAAAASSESAAASET
+928 AAASSESAASSET

-949 PAEEEVK
+949 SEEAT
-956 DGVFMEL
+956 DGLFMEL

-987 YDYNAENAGVESE
+987 YDYNAENAGVEGE

-1021 HTAATAAN
+1021 HTAAAAANADGTISYTLEFTEANTSVVCNPTGTFDPSAASAAPAMDGLFMELSQKDAGGWLGCHVYLMEDGSYTVTYDYTADNTGIEGEKGTYEIGADGTLTLTAEDGTVHTAAAAAN

-1040 TEGNTSVV
+1040 TESNTSVV

-1059 ASAAPAEPV
+1059 ASAAPA
-1068 VEGLFMEL
+1068 
-1076 SQTDAGGW
+1076 
-1084 LGCHVYLMQDG
+1084 
-1095 SYSVTYDYTADNTGI
+1095 
-1110 EGEKGTYAIGADGTL
+1110 
-1125 TLTAADGTEHT
+1125 
-1136 AAAAANADGTIS
+1136 
-1148 YTLEI
+1148 
-1153 TEPNTS
+1153 
-1159 VVCNPTGTLDP
+1159 
-1170 NAASAAPAEPAMEGL
+1170 MEGL
-1185 LVELSQKDADGWL
+1185 LVELSQKDAGGWL

-1208 TFSVAYDYTADNI
+1208 TFSVAYDYTADNA

-1237 LTLTSDSGEEI
+1237 LTLTADSGEEI

-1260 TYSAEVTEAN
+1260 TYAAEVTEVN
-1270 TSIVCNPTGKH
+1270 TSIVCNPTGKR

>member
-1 MKERNEKRPAC
+1 MKERNEKRLAR
-12 KKGIVPIVVLLTIG
+12 KKGIVPIAVLLTIG
-26 FVVNIACGIFYSAI
+26 LVVNIACGIFYSAI

-54 QKQVTTGQNLT
+54 QKQVTTGQSLT

-83 GAVLLKD
+83 GAVLLKNEG
-90 QDNALPLAE
+90 NALPLAE
-99 GTAVNLFGYGSVDP
+99 GTAVNLFGYSSIDP

-125 SSNIDL
+125 SANIDL
-131 VTGLTNAGFTVN
+131 VTGMTNAGFTVN

-167 FTPAEVP
+167 FTPAEVS
-174 AAQYTDELLQNAKA
+174 ADKYSDALLQNAKA

-230 DEEDLLALIKAQGF
+230 DEQDLLALIKAQGF

-255 AMELGFLEDDAID
+255 AMELGFLEDSDID

-303 YDLTSS
+303 YDLTTA

-323 NHHYVEYAEGIYVGY
+323 KHHYVEYAEGIYVGY
-338 RFYETRYVDNTTGLC
+338 RFYESRYVDNTTGVC

-364 PFGYGLSYTTFE
+364 PFGYGLSYTSFE
-376 QSIADYKTTD
+376 QTITDYKTTD

-415 TIGGI
+415 TTGGI

-427 AGFAKTD
+427 AGFAKTS

-446 TFAPENMASYD
+446 TFAPEDMASYD
-457 ETGAKAYVLEA
+457 ETGAKAYVLDA

-476 NNAHDVIDQREY
+476 KNAHEVIDQREY

-517 QGQIQQ
+517 QGQIKQ
-523 YVSRADWEGTLP
+523 YVSRADWAGTLP

-540 GKTASAETVAAKE
+540 GKTASAETVVAKE
-553 NTLVYENNDSDQPIT
+553 NAPVYENNDSDQPIT
-568 MADHGLTLE
+568 VADHGLTLE
-577 DMTGLD
+577 DMAGLD
-583 YDDPKWNDL
+583 YNDPKWNDL

-601 TTMIANGGWSTPEI
+601 TNMISNGGWSTPEVA
-615 TSVGKPATNDLD
+615 SVGKPATNDLD

-710 AMVQGVDSQGV
+710 AMVQGLSSQGV
-721 YTYIKHFALNDQE
+721 YSYIKHFALNDQE

-740 SVWANEQSIREIYL
+740 SVWANEQSIREVYL

-810 TNWMDVNLAIRAGGD
+810 TSWMDINLALRAGGD
-825 MMLCLMGVNLDSSS
+825 MMLCLMGVKLDASS

-852 ILYTQANSIAIAAA
+852 ILYTQANSIAVAAA

-902 GKGAK
+902 SKGAK
-907 AGICVGIAAVVA
+907 AGICVGIVAVVA
-919 LVFFRSGSA
+919 LVFWAMFFRSGSA

-949 PAEEEVK
+949 SEEAK
-956 DGVFMEL
+956 DGLFMEL

-977 LMQDGSYSVT
+977 LMEDGSYSVT
-987 YDYNAENAGVESE
+987 YDYNAENAGVEGE

-1010 TLTLTAEDGTV
+1010 TLTLTAEDGTA
-1021 HTAATAAN
+1021 HTAAAAAN
-1029 ADGTISYTLEI
+1029 SDGTISYTVELIEA
-1040 TEGNTSVV
+1040 NTSVV

-1059 ASAAPAEPV
+1059 ASAAPAM
-1068 VEGLFMEL
+1068 EGLFVEL
-1076 SQTDAGGW
+1076 SQKDAGGW

-1110 EGEKGTYAIGADGTL
+1110 EGEKGTYEIGADGTL
-1125 TLTAADGTEHT
+1125 TLTAEDGTVHT
-1136 AAAAANADGTIS
+1136 AAAAANPDGTIS

-1153 TEPNTS
+1153 TESNTS

-1170 NAASAAPAEPAMEGL
+1170 GAVSAAPAMEGL
-1185 LVELSQKDADGWL
+1185 LVELSQKDAGGWL
-1198 GCHIYLMEDG
+1198 GCHVYLMEDG
-1208 TFSVAYDYTADNI
+1208 TFSVAYDYTTDNA

-1230 ADNGDGT
+1230 ADNADGT
-1237 LTLTSDSGEEI
+1237 LTLTADSGDEI
-1248 TVTVTDNGDGTK
+1248 TVTVTENSDGTK
-1260 TYSAEVTEAN
+1260 TYAAELTEEN
-1270 TSIVCNPTGKH
+1270 TSIVCNPTGKR

>member
-1 MKERNEKRPAC
+1 MKERNEKRPPR
-12 KKGIVPIVVLLTIG
+12 KKGIVPIAVLLTIG
-26 FVVNIACGIFYSAI
+26 LVVNIACGIFYSAI
-40 TPFMTANLNPLLTG
+40 TPFMTANFNPLLTG
-54 QKQVTTGQNLT
+54 QKQVTTGQSLT

-90 QDNALPLAE
+90 QNNALPLAE

-174 AAQYTDELLQNAKA
+174 AAQYTDTLLQNAKA
-188 FSDVAIVTFSRVGGE
+188 FSDVAIVTISRVGGE

-244 GKVIVLVNSSN
+244 GKVIVLINSSN

-303 YDLTSS
+303 YDLTTA
-309 PAYWNAGDFTYSNL
+309 PAYWNAGDFTYANL
-323 NHHYVEYAEGIYVGY
+323 KHHYVEYAEGIYVGY
-338 RFYETRYVDNTTGLC
+338 RFYETRYVDNTTGVC

-394 VKNTGAVA
+394 VKNTGSVA

-415 TIGGI
+415 TVGGI

-427 AGFAKTD
+427 AGFAKTG

-446 TFAPENMASYD
+446 TFAPEDMASYD
-457 ETGAKAYVLEA
+457 ETGEKAYVLEA

-496 SGDNARSTDLV
+496 SGENARSTDLV

-517 QGQIQQ
+517 QGQIKQ

-535 TARTD
+535 TTRTD

-553 NTLVYENNDSDQPIT
+553 NTPVYENNDSDQPIT
-568 MADHGLTLE
+568 IADHGLTLE

-601 TTMIANGGWSTPEI
+601 TNMISNGGWSTPEVA
-615 TSVGKPATNDLD
+615 SVGKPATNDLD

-710 AMVQGVDSQGV
+710 AMVQGVGSQGV

-810 TNWMDVNLAIRAGGD
+810 TSWMDINLALRAGGD
-825 MMLCLMGVNLDSSS
+825 MMLCLMGVKLDSSS

-892 LKRIPAGKKL
+892 LKRIPAGEKL
-902 GKGAK
+902 GNGAK

-919 LVFFRSGSA
+919 LVFWALFFRSGSVSV
-928 PAAAASSESAAASET
+928 AAASSESAASSET

-949 PAEEEVK
+949 SEEAK
-956 DGVFMEL
+956 DGLFMEL

-977 LMQDGSYSVT
+977 LMQDGSYTVT
-987 YDYNAENAGVESE
+987 YDYNAENAGVEGE

-1021 HTAATAAN
+1021 HTAAAAAN
-1029 ADGTISYTLEI
+1029 ADGTISYTLEF
-1040 TEGNTSVV
+1040 TEANTSVV
-1048 CNPTGTLDPNA
+1048 CNPTGTLDPSV
-1059 ASAAPAEPV
+1059 ASAAPAM
-1068 VEGLFMEL
+1068 EGLFMEL
-1076 SQTDAGGW
+1076 SQKDAGGW

-1110 EGEKGTYAIGADGTL
+1110 EGEKGTYEIGADGTL
-1125 TLTAADGTEHT
+1125 TLTAADGTVHT
-1136 AAAAANADGTIS
+1136 AAATANADGTIS

-1153 TEPNTS
+1153 TESNTS

-1170 NAASAAPAEPAMEGL
+1170 SAASAAPAMDGL
-1185 LVELSQKDADGWL
+1185 LVELSQKDAGGWL

-1208 TFSVAYDYTADNI
+1208 SFSVAYDYTADNA

-1230 ADNGDGT
+1230 VDNGDGT
-1237 LTLTSDSGEEI
+1237 LTLTADSGDEI

-1260 TYSAEVTEAN
+1260 TYAAEVTEVN
-1270 TSIVCNPTGKH
+1270 TSIVCNPTGKR

>member
-1 MKERNEKRPAC
+1 MKERNEKRPPR
-12 KKGIVPIVVLLTIG
+12 KKGIVPIAVLLTIG
-26 FVVNIACGIFYSAI
+26 LVVNIACGIFYSAI
-40 TPFMTANLNPLLTG
+40 TPFMTANFNPLLTG
-54 QKQVTTGQNLT
+54 QKQVTTGQSLT

-90 QDNALPLAE
+90 QNNALPLAE

-174 AAQYTDELLQNAKA
+174 AAQYTDTLLQNAKA
-188 FSDVAIVTFSRVGGE
+188 FSDVAIVTISRVGGE

-244 GKVIVLVNSSN
+244 GRVIVLINSSN
-255 AMELGFLEDDAID
+255 AMELGFLEDDSID

-303 YDLTSS
+303 YDLTTA

-323 NHHYVEYAEGIYVGY
+323 KHHYVEYAEGIYVGY
-338 RFYETRYVDNTTGLC
+338 RFYETRYVDNTTGVC

-427 AGFAKTD
+427 AGFAKTG
-434 LLQPGASEKVTI
+434 LLQPGASEKVTV
-446 TFAPENMASYD
+446 TFAPEDMASYD

-476 NNAHDVIDQREY
+476 NNAHEVIDQREY

-517 QGQIQQ
+517 QGQIKQ

-535 TARTD
+535 TTRTD

-553 NTLVYENNDSDQPIT
+553 NTPVYENNDSDQPIT
-568 MADHGLTLE
+568 IADHGLTLE

-601 TTMIANGGWSTPEI
+601 TNMISNGGWSTPEVA
-615 TSVGKPATNDLD
+615 SVGKPATNDLD

-634 LVSSLK
+634 LVSNLK

-646 EVIVGSSWNT
+646 EVIVGSSWNA

-810 TNWMDVNLAIRAGGD
+810 TSWMDVNLAIRAGGD
-825 MMLCLMGVNLDSSS
+825 MMLCLMGVKLDSSS

-902 GKGAK
+902 GKGPK
-907 AGICVGIAAVVA
+907 AGICVGIVAVVA
-919 LVFFRSGSA
+919 LVFWAMFFRSSVTT
-928 PAAAASSESAAASET
+928 AATSSESAASSET

-949 PAEEEVK
+949 SAEAK
-956 DGVFMEL
+956 D
-963 SQTDAGGWLGCHVY
+963 
-977 LMQDGSYSVT
+977 
-987 YDYNAENAGVESE
+987 
-1000 KGTYEIGADG
+1000 
-1010 TLTLTAEDGTV
+1010 
-1021 HTAATAAN
+1021 
-1029 ADGTISYTLEI
+1029 
-1040 TEGNTSVV
+1040 
-1048 CNPTGTLDPNA
+1048 
-1059 ASAAPAEPV
+1059 
-1068 VEGLFMEL
+1068 GLFMEL

-1095 SYSVTYDYTADNTGI
+1095 SYTVTYDYNAENADVEGEKGTYQIGADGTLTLTAADGTEHTAAAAANAGGTISYTLEFTEANTSVVCNPTGTLDPSAASAAPAMEGLFMELSQKDAGGWLGCHVYLMQDGSYTVTYDYTADNTGI
-1110 EGEKGTYAIGADGTL
+1110 EGEKGTYQIGADGTL

-1153 TEPNTS
+1153 TESNTS

-1170 NAASAAPAEPAMEGL
+1170 NAASAAPAMEGL
-1185 LVELSQKDADGWL
+1185 LVELSQTDAGGWL
-1198 GCHIYLMEDG
+1198 GCHVYLMEDG
-1208 TFSVAYDYTADNI
+1208 TFSVAYDYTADNT

-1230 ADNGDGT
+1230 VDNGDGT
-1237 LTLTSDSGEEI
+1237 LTLTADSGDEI

-1260 TYSAEVTEAN
+1260 TYAAEVTEAN

>member
-1 MKERNEKRPAC
+1 MKERNEKCPPR
-12 KKGIVPIVVLLTIG
+12 KKGIVPIAVLLTIG
-26 FVVNIACGIFYSAI
+26 LVVNIACGIFYSAI
-40 TPFMTANLNPLLTG
+40 TPFMTANFNPLLTG
-54 QKQVTTGQNLT
+54 QKQVTTGQSLT

-90 QDNALPLAE
+90 QNNALPLAE

-174 AAQYTDELLQNAKA
+174 AAQYTDTLLQNAKA
-188 FSDVAIVTFSRVGGE
+188 FSDVAIVTISRVGGE

-244 GKVIVLVNSSN
+244 GKVIVLINSSN

-303 YDLTSS
+303 YDLSTA

-323 NHHYVEYAEGIYVGY
+323 KHHYVEYAEGIYVGY
-338 RFYETRYVDNTTGLC
+338 RFYETRYVDNTTGVC

-402 GKDVVQVYYTAPY
+402 GKDVVQIYYTAPY
-415 TIGGI
+415 TVGGI

-427 AGFAKTD
+427 AGFAKTS
-434 LLQPGASEKVTI
+434 LLQPGASEKVTV
-446 TFAPENMASYD
+446 TFAPEDMASYD

-476 NNAHDVIDQREY
+476 RNAHEVIDQREY

-517 QGQIQQ
+517 QGQIKQ

-535 TARTD
+535 TTRTD

-553 NTLVYENNDSDQPIT
+553 NTPVYENNDSDQPIT
-568 MADHGLTLE
+568 IADHGLTLE

-601 TTMIANGGWSTPEI
+601 TNMISNGGWSTPEVA
-615 TSVGKPATNDLD
+615 SVGKPATNDLD

-810 TNWMDVNLAIRAGGD
+810 TSWMDINLALRAGGD
-825 MMLCLMGVNLDSSS
+825 MMLCLMGVKLDSSS

-919 LVFFRSGSA
+919 LVFWAMFFRSSTTT
-928 PAAAASSESAAASET
+928 AATSSESAAVSET

-949 PAEEEVK
+949 SEETT
-956 DGVFMEL
+956 DGLFMEL

-987 YDYNAENAGVESE
+987 YDYNAENAGVEGE

-1021 HTAATAAN
+1021 HTAAAAAN
-1029 ADGTISYTLEI
+1029 ADGTISYTLEF
-1040 TEGNTSVV
+1040 TEANTSVV
-1048 CNPTGTLDPNA
+1048 CNPTGTFDPSA
-1059 ASAAPAEPV
+1059 ASAAPAM
-1068 VEGLFMEL
+1068 EGLFMEL
-1076 SQTDAGGW
+1076 SQKDAGGW
-1084 LGCHVYLMQDG
+1084 LGCHVYLMEDG
-1095 SYSVTYDYTADNTGI
+1095 SYTVTYDYTADNTGI
-1110 EGEKGTYAIGADGTL
+1110 EGEKGTYEIGADGTL
-1125 TLTAADGTEHT
+1125 TLTAEDGTVHT

-1148 YTLEI
+1148 YTLEF
-1153 TEPNTS
+1153 TEANTS

-1170 NAASAAPAEPAMEGL
+1170 SAASAAPAMEGL
-1185 LVELSQKDADGWL
+1185 LVELSQKDAGGWL

-1208 TFSVAYDYTADNI
+1208 TFSVAYDYTADNA

-1237 LTLTSDSGEEI
+1237 LTLTADSGEEI
-1248 TVTVTDNGDGTK
+1248 TVTVTDNGTK
-1260 TYSAEVTEAN
+1260 TYSAEMTEVN
-1270 TSIVCNPTGKH
+1270 TSIVCNPTGKR

>member
-1 MKERNEKRPAC
+1 MKERNEKRPPR
-12 KKGIVPIVVLLTIG
+12 KKGIVRIAVLLTIG
-26 FVVNIACGIFYSAI
+26 LVVNIACGIFYSAI

-54 QKQVTTGQNLT
+54 QKQVTTGQSLT

-90 QDNALPLAE
+90 QNNALPLAE

-174 AAQYTDELLQNAKA
+174 AAQYTDTLLQNAKA
-188 FSDVAIVTFSRVGGE
+188 FSDVAIVTISRVGGE

-230 DEEDLLALIKAQGF
+230 DEEDLLALIKVQGF

-255 AMELGFLEDDAID
+255 AMELGFLEDDSID
-268 AALWIGSLGSTGFN
+268 SALWIGSLGSTGFN

-303 YDLTSS
+303 YDLTSA

-323 NHHYVEYAEGIYVGY
+323 KHHYVEYAEGIYVGY
-338 RFYETRYVDNTTGLC
+338 RFYETRYVDNTTGVC

-415 TIGGI
+415 TVGGI

-427 AGFAKTD
+427 AGFAKTS
-434 LLQPGASEKVTI
+434 LLQPGASEKVTV
-446 TFAPENMASYD
+446 TFAPEDMASYD

-476 NNAHDVIDQREY
+476 NNAHEVIDQREY

-496 SGDNARSTDLV
+496 SGENARSTDLV

-517 QGQIQQ
+517 QGQIKQ

-535 TARTD
+535 TTRTD

-553 NTLVYENNDSDQPIT
+553 NTPVYENNDSDQPIT
-568 MADHGLTLE
+568 IADHGLTLE

-601 TTMIANGGWSTPEI
+601 TNMISNGGWSTPEVA
-615 TSVGKPATNDLD
+615 SVGKPATNDLD

-710 AMVQGVDSQGV
+710 AMVQGVGSQGV

-810 TNWMDVNLAIRAGGD
+810 TSWMDINLALRAGGD
-825 MMLCLMGVNLDSSS
+825 MMLCLMGVKLDSSS

-880 DSILLIAIVLLI
+880 DSILLIAIVLLL

-919 LVFFRSGSA
+919 LVFWAMFFRSDSVS
-928 PAAAASSESAAASET
+928 AAASSESAASSET

-949 PAEEEVK
+949 SEEAT
-956 DGVFMEL
+956 DGLFMEL

-987 YDYNAENAGVESE
+987 YDYNAENAGVEGE

-1021 HTAATAAN
+1021 HTAAAAANADGTISYTLEFTEANTSVVCNPTGTFDPSAASAAPAMDGLFMELSQKDAGGWLGCHVYLMEDGSYTVTYDYTADNTGIEGEKGTYEIGADGTLTLTAEDGTVHTAAAAAN

-1040 TEGNTSVV
+1040 TESNTSVV

-1059 ASAAPAEPV
+1059 ASAAPA
-1068 VEGLFMEL
+1068 
-1076 SQTDAGGW
+1076 
-1084 LGCHVYLMQDG
+1084 
-1095 SYSVTYDYTADNTGI
+1095 
-1110 EGEKGTYAIGADGTL
+1110 
-1125 TLTAADGTEHT
+1125 
-1136 AAAAANADGTIS
+1136 
-1148 YTLEI
+1148 
-1153 TEPNTS
+1153 
-1159 VVCNPTGTLDP
+1159 
-1170 NAASAAPAEPAMEGL
+1170 MEGL
-1185 LVELSQKDADGWL
+1185 LVELSQKDAGGWL

-1208 TFSVAYDYTADNI
+1208 TFSVAYDYTADNA

-1237 LTLTSDSGEEI
+1237 LTLTADSGEEI

-1260 TYSAEVTEAN
+1260 TYAAEVTEVN
-1270 TSIVCNPTGKH
+1270 TSIVCNPTGKR

>member
-1 MKERNEKRPAC
+1 MKERNEKRPPR
-12 KKGIVPIVVLLTIG
+12 KKGIVPIAVLLTIG
-26 FVVNIACGIFYSAI
+26 LVVNIACGIFYSAI
-40 TPFMTANLNPLLTG
+40 TPFMTANFNPLLTG
-54 QKQVTTGQNLT
+54 QKQVTTGQSLT

-174 AAQYTDELLQNAKA
+174 AAQYTDTLLQNAKA
-188 FSDVAIVTFSRVGGE
+188 FSDVAIVTISRVGGE

-303 YDLTSS
+303 YDLTTA

-323 NHHYVEYAEGIYVGY
+323 KHHYVEYAEGIYVGY

-427 AGFAKTD
+427 AGFAKTS
-434 LLQPGASEKVTI
+434 LLQPGASEKVTV
-446 TFAPENMASYD
+446 TFASEDMASYD

-476 NNAHDVIDQREY
+476 NNAHEVIDQREY

-517 QGQIQQ
+517 QGQIKQ

-535 TARTD
+535 TTRTD

-553 NTLVYENNDSDQPIT
+553 NTPVYENNDSDQPIT
-568 MADHGLTLE
+568 IADHGLTLE

-601 TTMIANGGWSTPEI
+601 TNMISNGGWSTPEVA
-615 TSVGKPATNDLD
+615 SVGKPATNDLD

-810 TNWMDVNLAIRAGGD
+810 TSWMDINLALRAGGD
-825 MMLCLMGVNLDSSS
+825 MMLCLMGVKLDSSS

-919 LVFFRSGSA
+919 LVFWAMFFRSSSVSVA
-928 PAAAASSESAAASET
+928 TACSESAAASET

-949 PAEEEVK
+949 SEKAT
-956 DGVFMEL
+956 DGLFMEL

-987 YDYNAENAGVESE
+987 YDYNAENAGVEGE

-1010 TLTLTAEDGTV
+1010 TLTLTAADGTV
-1021 HTAATAAN
+1021 QTAAAAAN
-1029 ADGTISYTLEI
+1029 VDGTISYTLEF
-1040 TEGNTSVV
+1040 TEANTSVV
-1048 CNPTGTLDPNA
+1048 CNPTGTLDPSA
-1059 ASAAPAEPV
+1059 ASAAPAMD
-1068 VEGLFMEL
+1068 GLFMEL
-1076 SQTDAGGW
+1076 SQKDAGGW

-1095 SYSVTYDYTADNTGI
+1095 SYTVTYDYTADNTGI
-1110 EGEKGTYAIGADGTL
+1110 EGEKGTYEIGADGTL
-1125 TLTAADGTEHT
+1125 TLTAADGTVQT
-1136 AAAAANADGTIS
+1136 AAAAANVDGTIS
-1148 YTLEI
+1148 YTLEF
-1153 TEPNTS
+1153 TEANTS

-1170 NAASAAPAEPAMEGL
+1170 SAASAAPAMDGL
-1185 LVELSQKDADGWL
+1185 FMELSQKDAGGWL

-1208 TFSVAYDYTADNI
+1208 TFSVAYDYTADNA

-1237 LTLTSDSGEEI
+1237 LTLTADSGEEI

-1260 TYSAEVTEAN
+1260 TYAAEVTEVN
-1270 TSIVCNPTGKH
+1270 TSIVCNPTGKR

>member
-1 MKERNEKRPAC
+1 MKERNEKRPPR
-12 KKGIVPIVVLLTIG
+12 KKGIVPIAVLLTIG
-26 FVVNIACGIFYSAI
+26 LVVNIACGIFYSAI
-40 TPFMTANLNPLLTG
+40 TPFMTANFNPLLTG
-54 QKQVTTGQNLT
+54 QKQVTTGQSLT

-90 QDNALPLAE
+90 QNNALPLAE

-174 AAQYTDELLQNAKA
+174 AEKYTDTLLQNAKA
-188 FSDVAIVTFSRVGGE
+188 FSDVAIVTISRVGGE

-244 GKVIVLVNSSN
+244 SKVIALINSSN

-303 YDLTSS
+303 YDLTTA
-309 PAYWNAGDFTYSNL
+309 PAYWNAGDFTYANL
-323 NHHYVEYAEGIYVGY
+323 KHHYVEYAEGIYVGY
-338 RFYETRYVDNTTGLC
+338 RFYETRYVDNTTGVC

-427 AGFAKTD
+427 AGFAKTS
-434 LLQPGASEKVTI
+434 LLQPGASEKVTV
-446 TFAPENMASYD
+446 TFAPEDMASYD

-476 NNAHDVIDQREY
+476 HNAHDVIDQREY

-496 SGDNARSTDLV
+496 SGNNARSTDLV

-517 QGQIQQ
+517 QGQIQK
-523 YVSRADWEGTLP
+523 YVSRADWEGALP
-535 TARTD
+535 TTRTD

-553 NTLVYENNDSDQPIT
+553 NTPVYENNDSDQPIT
-568 MADHGLTLE
+568 IADHGLTLE

-592 LEQLSVDDM
+592 LEQLSVEDM
-601 TTMIANGGWSTPEI
+601 TNMISNGGWSTPEVA
-615 TSVGKPATNDLD
+615 SVGKPATNDLD

-634 LVSSLK
+634 LVSNLK

-734 SNRLSI
+734 SNRLSL

-810 TNWMDVNLAIRAGGD
+810 TSWMDINLALRAGGD
-825 MMLCLMGVNLDSSS
+825 MMLCLMGVKLDSSS

-880 DSILLIAIVLLI
+880 DSILLIAIVLLL

-907 AGICVGIAAVVA
+907 AGICVGIVAVVA
-919 LVFFRSGSA
+919 LVFWAMFFRSGIA
-928 PAAAASSESAAASET
+928 PATAASSESAAASET

-949 PAEEEVK
+949 SEEAK

-987 YDYNAENAGVESE
+987 YDYNAENAGVEGE

-1021 HTAATAAN
+1021 HTAAAAAN
-1029 ADGTISYTLEI
+1029 ADGTISYTLEF
-1040 TEGNTSVV
+1040 TEANTSVV

-1059 ASAAPAEPV
+1059 ASAAPAM
-1068 VEGLFMEL
+1068 EGLLVEL
-1076 SQTDAGGW
+1076 SQKDAGGW

-1095 SYSVTYDYTADNTGI
+1095 SYSVTYDYNAENAGV
-1110 EGEKGTYAIGADGTL
+1110 EGEKGTYEIDADGTL
-1125 TLTAADGTEHT
+1125 TLTAADGTVHT

-1148 YTLEI
+1148 YTLEF
-1153 TEPNTS
+1153 TESNTS

-1170 NAASAAPAEPAMEGL
+1170 NAASAAPAMEGL
-1185 LVELSQKDADGWL
+1185 LVELSQKDAGGWL
-1198 GCHIYLMEDG
+1198 GCHVYLMEDG
-1208 TFSVAYDYTADNI
+1208 TFSVAYDYTADNA

-1230 ADNGDGT
+1230 VDNGDGT
-1237 LTLTSDSGEEI
+1237 LTLTADSGDEI

-1260 TYSAEVTEAN
+1260 TYAAEVTEAN
-1270 TSIVCNPTGKH
+1270 TSIVCNPTGKR

>member
-1 MKERNEKRPAC
+1 MKERNEKRPPR
-12 KKGIVPIVVLLTIG
+12 KKGIVPIAVLLTIG
-26 FVVNIACGIFYSAI
+26 LVVNIACGIFYSAI
-40 TPFMTANLNPLLTG
+40 TPFMTANFNPLLTG
-54 QKQVTTGQNLT
+54 QKQVTTGQSLT

-90 QDNALPLAE
+90 QNNALPLAE

-174 AAQYTDELLQNAKA
+174 AAQYTDTLLQNAKA
-188 FSDVAIVTFSRVGGE
+188 FSDVAIVTISRVGGE

-303 YDLTSS
+303 YDLTTA

-323 NHHYVEYAEGIYVGY
+323 KHHYVEYAEGIYVGY

-427 AGFAKTD
+427 AGFAKTS
-434 LLQPGASEKVTI
+434 LLQPGASEKVTV
-446 TFAPENMASYD
+446 TFASEDMASYD

-476 NNAHDVIDQREY
+476 NNAHEVIDQREY

-517 QGQIQQ
+517 QGQIKQ

-535 TARTD
+535 TTRTD
-540 GKTASAETVAAKE
+540 GKAASPETVAAKE
-553 NTLVYENNDSDQPIT
+553 NTPVYENNDSDQPIT
-568 MADHGLTLE
+568 IADHGLTLE

-601 TTMIANGGWSTPEI
+601 TNMISNGGWSTPEVA
-615 TSVGKPATNDLD
+615 SVGKPATNDLD

-810 TNWMDVNLAIRAGGD
+810 TSWMDINLALRAGGD
-825 MMLCLMGVNLDSSS
+825 MMLCLMGVKLDSSS

-919 LVFFRSGSA
+919 LVFWAMFFRSSSVSVA
-928 PAAAASSESAAASET
+928 TACSESAAASET

-949 PAEEEVK
+949 SEKAT
-956 DGVFMEL
+956 DGLFMEL

-987 YDYNAENAGVESE
+987 YDYNAENAGVEGE

-1010 TLTLTAEDGTV
+1010 TLTLTAADGTV
-1021 HTAATAAN
+1021 QTAAAAAN
-1029 ADGTISYTLEI
+1029 VDGTISYTLEF
-1040 TEGNTSVV
+1040 TEANTSVV
-1048 CNPTGTLDPNA
+1048 CNPTGTLDPSA
-1059 ASAAPAEPV
+1059 ASAAPAMD
-1068 VEGLFMEL
+1068 GLFMEL
-1076 SQTDAGGW
+1076 SQKDAGGW

-1095 SYSVTYDYTADNTGI
+1095 SYTVTYDYTADNTGI
-1110 EGEKGTYAIGADGTL
+1110 EGEKGTYEIGADGTL
-1125 TLTAADGTEHT
+1125 TLTAADGTVQT
-1136 AAAAANADGTIS
+1136 AAAAANVDGTIS
-1148 YTLEI
+1148 YTLEF
-1153 TEPNTS
+1153 TEANTS

-1170 NAASAAPAEPAMEGL
+1170 SAASAAPAMDGL
-1185 LVELSQKDADGWL
+1185 FMELSQKDAGGWL

-1208 TFSVAYDYTADNI
+1208 TFSVAYDYTADNA

-1237 LTLTSDSGEEI
+1237 LTLTADSGEEI

-1260 TYSAEVTEAN
+1260 TYAAEVTEVN
-1270 TSIVCNPTGKH
+1270 TSIVCNPTGKR

>member
-1 MKERNEKRPAC
+1 MKERNEKRPPR
-12 KKGIVPIVVLLTIG
+12 KKGIVPIAVLLTIG
-26 FVVNIACGIFYSAI
+26 LVVNIACGIFYSAI

-54 QKQVTTGQNLT
+54 QKQVTTGQSLT

-90 QDNALPLAE
+90 QNNALPLAE

-174 AAQYTDELLQNAKA
+174 AAQYTDTLLQNAKA

-244 GKVIVLVNSSN
+244 SKVIVLINSSN
-255 AMELGFLEDDAID
+255 AMELGFLEDDSID

-303 YDLTSS
+303 YDLTTA

-323 NHHYVEYAEGIYVGY
+323 KHHYVEYAEGIYVGY
-338 RFYETRYVDNTTGLC
+338 RFYETRYVDNTTGVC

-427 AGFAKTD
+427 AGFAKTS
-434 LLQPGASEKVTI
+434 LLQPGASEKVTV
-446 TFAPENMASYD
+446 TFAPEDMASYD

-476 NNAHDVIDQREY
+476 SNAHEVIDQREY

-517 QGQIQQ
+517 QGQIKQ

-535 TARTD
+535 TTRTD

-553 NTLVYENNDSDQPIT
+553 NTPVYENNDSDQPIT
-568 MADHGLTLE
+568 IADHGLTLE

-601 TTMIANGGWSTPEI
+601 TNMISNGGWSTPEVA
-615 TSVGKPATNDLD
+615 SVGKPATNDLD

-810 TNWMDVNLAIRAGGD
+810 TSWMDINLALRAGGD
-825 MMLCLMGVNLDSSS
+825 MMLCLMGVKLDSSS

-919 LVFFRSGSA
+919 LVFWAMFFRSSSA

-949 PAEEEVK
+949 SEETT
-956 DGVFMEL
+956 DGLFMEL

-987 YDYNAENAGVESE
+987 YDYNAENAGVEGE

-1021 HTAATAAN
+1021 HTAAATAN
-1029 ADGTISYTLEI
+1029 ADGTISYTLEF
-1040 TEGNTSVV
+1040 TESNTSVV
-1048 CNPTGTLDPNA
+1048 CNPTGTFDPNA
-1059 ASAAPAEPV
+1059 ASAAPAMD
-1068 VEGLFMEL
+1068 GLFMEL
-1076 SQTDAGGW
+1076 SQKDAGGW

-1110 EGEKGTYAIGADGTL
+1110 EGEKGTYEIGADGTL
-1125 TLTAADGTEHT
+1125 TLTAADGTVHT

-1148 YTLEI
+1148 YTLEF
-1153 TEPNTS
+1153 TEANTS
-1159 VVCNPTGTLDP
+1159 VVCNPTGTFDP
-1170 NAASAAPAEPAMEGL
+1170 SAAFAAPAMEGL
-1185 LVELSQKDADGWL
+1185 LVELSQKDAGGWL

-1208 TFSVAYDYTADNI
+1208 TFSVAYDYTADNA

-1230 ADNGDGT
+1230 VDNGDGT
-1237 LTLTSDSGEEI
+1237 LTLTADSGEEI

-1260 TYSAEVTEAN
+1260 TYAAEVTEVN
-1270 TSIVCNPTGKH
+1270 TSIVCNPTGKR

>member
-1 MKERNEKRPAC
+1 MKERNEKRPPR
-12 KKGIVPIVVLLTIG
+12 KKGIVPIAVLLTIG
-26 FVVNIACGIFYSAI
+26 LVVNIACGIFYSAI
-40 TPFMTANLNPLLTG
+40 TPFMTANFNPLLTG
-54 QKQVTTGQNLT
+54 QKQVTTGQSLT

-174 AAQYTDELLQNAKA
+174 AAQYTDTLLQNAKA
-188 FSDVAIVTFSRVGGE
+188 FSDVAIVTISRVGGE

-244 GKVIVLVNSSN
+244 SKVIVLINSSN
-255 AMELGFLEDDAID
+255 AMELGFLEDDSID

-303 YDLTSS
+303 YDLTTA

-323 NHHYVEYAEGIYVGY
+323 KHHYVEYAEGIYVGY
-338 RFYETRYVDNTTGLC
+338 RFYETRYVDNTTGVC

-427 AGFAKTD
+427 AGFAKTS
-434 LLQPGASEKVTI
+434 LLQPGASEKVTV
-446 TFAPENMASYD
+446 TFAPEDMASYD

-517 QGQIQQ
+517 QGQIKQ

-535 TARTD
+535 TTRTD

-553 NTLVYENNDSDQPIT
+553 NTPVYENNDSDQPIT
-568 MADHGLTLE
+568 IADHGLTLE

-601 TTMIANGGWSTPEI
+601 TNMISNGGWSTPEVA
-615 TSVGKPATNDLD
+615 SVGKPATNDLD

-810 TNWMDVNLAIRAGGD
+810 TSWMDINLALRAGGD
-825 MMLCLMGVNLDSSS
+825 MMLCLMGVKLDSSS

-919 LVFFRSGSA
+919 LVFWAMFFRSSA
-928 PAAAASSESAAASET
+928 TTAATSSESAAVSET

-949 PAEEEVK
+949 SEEA
-956 DGVFMEL
+956 
-963 SQTDAGGWLGCHVY
+963 TD
-977 LMQDGSYSVT
+977 
-987 YDYNAENAGVESE
+987 
-1000 KGTYEIGADG
+1000 
-1010 TLTLTAEDGTV
+1010 
-1021 HTAATAAN
+1021 
-1029 ADGTISYTLEI
+1029 
-1040 TEGNTSVV
+1040 
-1048 CNPTGTLDPNA
+1048 
-1059 ASAAPAEPV
+1059 
-1068 VEGLFMEL
+1068 GLFMEL

-1095 SYSVTYDYTADNTGI
+1095 SYTVTYDYTADNTGI
-1110 EGEKGTYAIGADGTL
+1110 EGEKGTYEIGADGTL
-1125 TLTAADGTEHT
+1125 TLTAADGTVHT
-1136 AAAAANADGTIS
+1136 AAATANADGTIS

-1153 TEPNTS
+1153 TEANTS

-1170 NAASAAPAEPAMEGL
+1170 SAVSAAPAMDGLFMELSQKDAGGWLGCHVYLMQDGSYTVTYDYTADNTGIEGEKGTYEIGADGTLTLTAADGTVHTAAATANADGTISYTLEITEANTSVVCNPTGTLDPSAASAAPAMEGL
-1185 LVELSQKDADGWL
+1185 LVELSQKDAGGWL

-1208 TFSVAYDYTADNI
+1208 SFSVAYDYTADNA

-1230 ADNGDGT
+1230 VDNGDGT
-1237 LTLTSDSGEEI
+1237 LTLTADSGEEI

-1260 TYSAEVTEAN
+1260 TYAAEVTEVN
-1270 TSIVCNPTGKH
+1270 TSIVCNPTGKR